1 MIDFCVEPEKHCHR
15 DPIGELDLKVD
26 QYYSSI
32 YSRLCKHI
40 NDTVVHITQEE
51 RDGWNNKAS
60 KEALKDIQDQLNEI
74 TGDGSGSIKQEILL
88 EVTKLIAS
96 AIADLNLG
104 DYAKKKYVDDAIK
117 SIKLD
122 GYVTKDY
129 ADSTYLKIVDYTKFD
144 ADSYYTKA
152 EINNMLKNS
161 DIAKDYSISEFTIK
175 DNKLILVQK
184 NGGKFEVALSGS
196 GSGNG
201 VDVNYVQDQL
211 KNYIRKG
218 TLSRLIINDI
228 YYSIE
233 DGGDI
238 KIPVGGGGSDIDPTK
253 YGYYK
258 SYFKETSNKVTS
270 VTKPA
275 DNRPPEEGSGWLEN
289 APNYRE
295 GYLVWMT
302 QVFINGNGQYGE
314 YINPICLTGNGTAGE
329 DGSGVNFI
337 YKTFINEEQVSSPGV
352 VTVKNGVPVVPEG
365 WTDHPKGV
373 TKDVPYEYCSVAI
386 NTKGQWS
393 PQWSQ
398 PFVWSHFGQNG
409 MDGDGVEYIY
419 YASLVAPTHNLPET
433 WTNDEGFQNNEYI
446 REGSEWTDDPQDLE
460 KKGPGYKQWV
470 CVRKKYADAGSENV
484 YWHAYSSPALWSYYS
499 KDGIASA
506 LIMDIVGE
514 NKYLYLTQDNKNK
527 RFESSSMA
535 YMYNDGDPIDFTL
548 SIGSFTDSAGND
560 YSSVKDQY
568 FTIEGNQV
576 NIDIPENTLSF
587 DNDIYYKI
595 VLVGTPTSTSV
606 SSQVRQAEIQLFG
619 LVRGADGKPGDNAV
633 SYDIKTSASAI
644 NLQDGTMY
652 PNLISVYVAKSDGS
666 QITNI
671 TPSNSS
677 DWQFSYS
684 INDGD
689 SWNTISTDQIQTEGE
704 SGMLFKATNGTI
716 ILSEYVPIVKS
727 GIDGLNGVTYQ
738 LQLSNIS
745 LSYAPAEGQD
755 YNLQMSCNVNLYKNE
770 SSVGD
775 RDADIK
781 MQLNSNDKT
790 KLQYSS
796 DHWVATVNATV
807 QSKSSVI
814 TIYAYNKNG
823 AYLTSVTVPV
833 SSSGK
838 KGDPGQSST
847 GQALK
852 GSPLRIVGD
861 FDNSKTYYDGKR
873 AVDDA
878 DGVMYQDVVRY
889 NNMYYACVN
898 YDTWESEKGSTQNP
912 EKSTAFEPFRISDN
926 TFYDL
931 LIANKANIREISSEE
946 VVIFEGNG
954 NSQGD
959 IVAGMTSGKGV
970 TSDSY
975 LNGKVKDKGDVRI
988 WAGKM
993 TSKGDLTSAPFTV
1006 TDAGVLKCKSDKGN
1020 SIELKDGTIWFVI
1033 DGQTYHLGITNGKP
1047 DWINANGP
1055 DSQMTVESISQNGST
1070 FSETQMPIYSK
1081 NGLWYSDI
1089 QCENLLDGDFY
1100 IYQGLSNIFTTDDNN
1115 YIIAGINNVKIFRQI
1130 TVDNGT
1136 ISYNGI
1142 CGFGKKVS
1150 ITKSASDGYIYSASN
1165 VEYVWYIPSSKN
1177 VSTSNTTFGYP
1188 TTNSVTEAYKTIT
1201 LTTDVGFDTT
1211 ESTSTVYYL
1220 EQSSYPSVGEDGYST
1235 CDIYYGTDNLINPS
1249 PNDINNVYSY
1259 EFNN

>member
-1 MIDFCVEPEKHCHR
+1 MIDFCVEPERHCHK
-15 DPIGELDLKVD
+15 DPVGQLDLKVD

-51 RDGWNNKAS
+51 RDEWNNKAS

-88 EVTKLIAS
+88 EVTKLIAD

-184 NGGKFEVALSGS
+184 NGGQFEVALSGS
-196 GSGNG
+196 GVGNY

-228 YYSIE
+228 PYSIE
-233 DGGDI
+233 NGGDI
-238 KIPVGGGGSDIDPTK
+238 KIPVGGGSSDIDPTK

-270 VTKPA
+270 VTKPT
-275 DNRPPEEGSGWLEN
+275 DNMPPEEGSGWLEN

-295 GYLVWMT
+295 GHLIWMT
-302 QVFINGNGQYGE
+302 QVFINGNGQYGK

-337 YKTFINEEQVSSPGV
+337 YKTAIEGENVSSPGNV
-352 VTVKNGVPVVPEG
+352 SVQDGVPVVPEG
-365 WTDHPKGV
+365 WTNHPTGV
-373 TKDVPYEYCSVAI
+373 TKAVPYEYCSVAI

-419 YASLVAPTHNLPET
+419 YASLIAPTHNLPET

-446 REGSEWTDDPQDLE
+446 KEGSGWTDDPQDLE
-460 KKGPGYKQWV
+460 KLGPGYKQWV
-470 CVRKKYADAGSENV
+470 CVRKKYADAGSDNV
-484 YWHAYSSPALWSYYS
+484 YWHAYSSPALWGYYS

-506 LIMDIVGE
+506 LIMDVVGE

-527 RFESSSMA
+527 RFESSSTA
-535 YMYNDGDPIDFTL
+535 YMYNDGAPIDFTL
-548 SIGSFTDSAGND
+548 TIDSFVDSAGND
-560 YSSVKDQY
+560 YSSNKDQY
-568 FTIEGNQV
+568 FTKNGNQIKI
-576 NIDIPENTLSF
+576 NIPENTLSF

-606 SSQVRQAEIQLFG
+606 SSQVRHAEIQLFG
-619 LVRGADGKPGDNAV
+619 LVRGADGKPGDDAV
-633 SYDIKTSASAI
+633 SYDIKTSAAAI
-644 NLQDGTMY
+644 NYQDGAMY

-666 QITNI
+666 KITNI

-684 INDGD
+684 TNDGD
-689 SWNTISTDQIQTEGE
+689 SWSTITSDQVQTEGE

-716 ILSEYVPIVKS
+716 TLSEYVPIVKS
-727 GIDGLNGVTYQ
+727 GINGLNGVTYQ

-745 LSYAPAEGQD
+745 LSYAPADQN
-755 YNLQMSCNVNLYKNE
+755 YSLQMSCDVNLYKNE
-770 SSVGD
+770 SSVSD
-775 RDADIK
+775 KDADIK

-790 KLQYSS
+790 ELQYSS
-796 DHWVATVNATV
+796 NHWVATVNTTV

-823 AYLTSVTVPV
+823 AYLTSMSVPV
-833 SSSGK
+833 SASGE
-838 KGDPGQSST
+838 KGDKGDKGDTGEGST
-847 GQALK
+847 GQTFK
-852 GSPLRIVGD
+852 GSPLRMSREVDGQITTDWKKGV
-861 FDNSKTYYDGKR
+861 KYYDGKR
-873 AVDDA
+873 DA
-878 DGVMYQDVVRY
+878 ENGIFYQDVVLY

-898 YDTWESEKGSTQNP
+898 TDLGEQDQWKKSPDTAPYFS
-912 EKSTAFEPFRISDN
+912 AFTISPN
-926 TFYDL
+926 IVADL
-931 LIANKANIREISSEE
+931 VIANKAFIKEISSNEL
-946 VVIFEGNG
+946 VIFDN
-954 NSQGD
+954 D
-959 IVAGMTSGKGV
+959 KIVAGMTSSKAV
-970 TSDSY
+970 DESSP
-975 LNGKVKDKGDVRI
+975 LNGKVTTEGKGDVRI
-988 WAGKM
+988 WAGEI
-993 TSKGDLTSAPFTV
+993 SNADLTTAPFTV
-1006 TDAGVLKCKSDKGN
+1006 KSNGNLTAHTATLYDATFYAENAQVKITNERTVTTGQVVENFENAGISISGN
-1020 SIELKDGTIWFVI
+1020 SEEYGGSKMFFGMQTSYPINIGGVTSTKASTPVAFVSNENNKVRITPGRIDVDGA
-1033 DGQTYHLGITNGKP
+1033 
-1047 DWINANGP
+1047 NANL
-1055 DSQMTVESISQNGST
+1055 TVNGST
-1070 FSETQMPIYSK
+1070 VLKGYTEIDKLGCIVRKDSLKS
-1081 NGLWYSDI
+1081 
-1089 QCENLLDGDFY
+1089 NLD
-1100 IYQGLSNIFTTDDNN
+1100 SMC
-1115 YIIAGINNVKIFRQI
+1115 
-1130 TVDNGT
+1130 
-1136 ISYNGI
+1136 S
-1142 CGFGKKVS
+1142 VS
-1150 ITKSASDGYIYSASN
+1150 INAGTHGSLGGDSI
-1165 VEYVWYIPSSKN
+1165 
-1177 VSTSNTTFGYP
+1177 
-1188 TTNSVTEAYKTIT
+1188 TIT
-1201 LTTDVGFDTT
+1201 LPDSELGRDIIIVNSKWNKLIVKVPDGYTLYKYGT
-1211 ESTSTVYYL
+1211 
-1220 EQSSYPSVGEDGYST
+1220 SVGEVQMSKYTMAHAIQIGSKAWILGMMT
-1235 CDIYYGTDNLINPS
+1235 
-1249 PNDINNVYSY
+1249 
-1259 EFNN
+1259 

>member
-1 MIDFCVEPEKHCHR
+1 MIDFCVEPERHCHK
-15 DPIGELDLKVD
+15 DPIGQLDLKVD

-51 RDGWNNKAS
+51 RDEWNNKAS

-88 EVTKLIAS
+88 EVTKLIAD

-184 NGGKFEVALSGS
+184 NGGQFEVALSGS
-196 GSGNG
+196 GVGNY

-228 YYSIE
+228 PYSIE
-233 DGGDI
+233 NGDDI
-238 KIPVGGGGSDIDPTK
+238 KIPVGGGSSDIDPTK

-270 VTKPA
+270 VTKPT
-275 DNRPPEEGSGWLEN
+275 DNMPPEEGSGWLEN

-295 GYLVWMT
+295 GHLVWMT

-337 YKTFINEEQVSSPGV
+337 YKTFINQEQVSSPGV
-352 VTVKNGVPVVPEG
+352 VTVKNGIPVVPEG

-419 YASLVAPTHNLPET
+419 YAALIAPTHNLPET
-433 WTNDEGFQNNEYI
+433 WTSDEGFQNNEYI
-446 REGSEWTDDPQDLE
+446 REGSEWTDDPRDLE
-460 KKGPGYKQWV
+460 NLGPGYKQWV
-470 CVRKKYADAGSENV
+470 CVRKKYADAGSKDV
-484 YWHAYSSPALWSYYS
+484 YWHAYSSPALWGYYS

-506 LIMDIVGE
+506 LIMDVVGE

-527 RFESSSMA
+527 RFESSSTA
-535 YMYNDGDPIDFTL
+535 YMYNDGAPIDFTL
-548 SIGSFTDSAGND
+548 TIDSFVDSAGND
-560 YSSVKDQY
+560 YSSNKDQY
-568 FTIEGNQV
+568 FTIDGNQIKI
-576 NIDIPENTLSF
+576 NIPENTLSF

-606 SSQVRQAEIQLFG
+606 SSQVRHAEIQLFG

-633 SYDIKTSASAI
+633 SYDIKTSAAAI
-644 NLQDGTMY
+644 NYQDGAMY

-666 QITNI
+666 KITNI

-684 INDGD
+684 TNDGD
-689 SWNTISTDQIQTEGE
+689 SWSTITSDQVQTEGE

-716 ILSEYVPIVKS
+716 TLSEYVPIVKS
-727 GIDGLNGVTYQ
+727 GINGLNGVTYQ

-745 LSYAPAEGQD
+745 LSYAPADQN
-755 YNLQMSCNVNLYKNE
+755 YSLQMSCDVNLYKNE
-770 SSVGD
+770 SSVSD
-775 RDADIK
+775 KDVDIK

-790 KLQYSS
+790 ELQYSS
-796 DHWVATVNATV
+796 NHWVATVNTTV

-823 AYLTSVTVPV
+823 AYLTSMSVPV
-833 SSSGK
+833 SASGE
-838 KGDPGQSST
+838 KGDKGDKGDTGEGST
-847 GQALK
+847 GQTFK
-852 GSPLRIVGD
+852 GSPLRMSREVDGQITTDWKKGV
-861 FDNSKTYYDGKR
+861 KYYDGKR
-873 AVDDA
+873 DA
-878 DGVMYQDVVRY
+878 ENGVFYQDVVLY

-898 YDTWESEKGSTQNP
+898 TDLGEQDQWKKSPDTAPYFS
-912 EKSTAFEPFRISDN
+912 AFTISPN
-926 TFYDL
+926 IVADL
-931 LIANKANIREISSEE
+931 VVANKAFIKELSSNELI
-946 VVIFEGNG
+946 IFDD
-954 NSQGD
+954 QK
-959 IVAGMTSGKGV
+959 IVAGMTSSKAV
-970 TSDSY
+970 DESSP
-975 LNGKVKDKGDVRI
+975 LNGKVTTEGKGDVRI
-988 WAGKM
+988 WAGEI
-993 TSKGDLTSAPFTV
+993 SNADLTTAPFTV
-1006 TDAGVLKCKSDKGN
+1006 TSTG
-1020 SIELKDGTIWFVI
+1020 ELKSTKANITGKISATSGNIGGFTLNDNDLVCNNAKFTI
-1033 DGQTYHLGITNGKP
+1033 DGSNST
-1047 DWINANGP
+1047 
-1055 DSQMTVESISQNGST
+1055 DSRKVVLDTKGYKQGSYNFPLFVESYGQAI
-1070 FSETQMPIYSK
+1070 PAV
-1081 NGLWYSDI
+1081 D
-1089 QCENLLDGDFY
+1089 DF
-1100 IYQGLSNIFTTDDNN
+1100 
-1115 YIIAGINNVKIFRQI
+1115 AGIYINVGDSNDTIFPA
-1130 TVDNGT
+1130 T
-1136 ISYNGI
+1136 YPGI
-1142 CGFGKKVS
+1142 LMKRGCFVGFRVP
-1150 ITKSASDGYIYSASN
+1150 TKSILKDTDLNNNNDYMSGMYLFCQNEGRNI
-1165 VEYVWYIPSSKN
+1165 
-1177 VSTSNTTFGYP
+1177 
-1188 TTNSVTEAYKTIT
+1188 TIT
-1201 LTTDVGFDTT
+1201 LPTKTTGAEQGDVFTIVKSGGGAVTIKAPT
-1211 ESTSTVYYL
+1211 
-1220 EQSSYPSVGEDGYST
+1220 GYVLNSRQ
-1235 CDIYYGTDNLINPS
+1235 YGTRDFVMA
-1249 PNDINNVYSY
+1249 NDYQHIHLVLDGNKWYIESSN
-1259 EFNN
+1259 

>member
-51 RDGWNNKAS
+51 RDEWNNKAS

-74 TGDGSGSIKQEILL
+74 TGDGSDSIKQEILL
-88 EVTKLIAS
+88 EVTKQIAE

-104 DYAKKKYVDDAIK
+104 EYAKKKYVDDAIK

-122 GYVTKDY
+122 EYITRDY

-184 NGGKFEVALSGS
+184 NGGQFEVALSGS
-196 GSGNG
+196 GTGG
-201 VDVNYVQDQL
+201 VDVDYIQQQL
-211 KNYIRKG
+211 SNYIKRG
-218 TLSRLIINDI
+218 TLSRLIINGKAL
-228 YYSIE
+228 SIE
-233 DGGDI
+233 SGSDI
-238 KIPVGGGGSDIDPTK
+238 VIPTGGGGSDVDPTK

-275 DNRPPEEGSGWLEN
+275 DNRPPEDGSGWLEN

-295 GYLVWMT
+295 GHLVWMT

-352 VTVKNGVPVVPEG
+352 VTVENGVPVVPEG

-419 YASLVAPTHNLPET
+419 YASLIAPTHNLPET
-433 WTNDEGFQNNEYI
+433 WTDDEGFQNNEYI

-460 KKGPGYKQWV
+460 KLGPGYKQWV
-470 CVRKKYADAGSENV
+470 CVRKKYADAGSKDV
-484 YWHAYSSPALWSYYS
+484 YWHAYSSPALWGYYS

-506 LIMDIVGE
+506 LIMDVVGE
-514 NKYLYLTQDNKNK
+514 NKYLYLTQENKNK
-527 RFESSSMA
+527 EFKSSSMA
-535 YMYNDGDPIDFTL
+535 YMYNDGDSINFTL

-560 YSSVKDQY
+560 YSSYKDQY
-568 FTIEGNQV
+568 FKIDGNQI
-576 NIDIPENTLSF
+576 NITISENSLSF
-587 DNDIYYKI
+587 NNDIYYKI
-595 VLVGTPTSTSV
+595 ILVGTPTSTSV

-644 NLQDGTMY
+644 NYQDGTMY

-689 SWNTISTDQIQTEGE
+689 SWTTISSDQIQTEGDT
-704 SGMLFKATNGTI
+704 GMLFKATNETI
-716 ILSEYVPIVKS
+716 TLSEYVPIVKS

-755 YNLQMSCNVNLYKNE
+755 YNLQMSCDVNLYKNE

-775 RDADIK
+775 NDANLY
-781 MQLNSNDKT
+781 MQLNSNNRT
-790 KLQYSS
+790 SLQYSS
-796 DHWVATVNATV
+796 DHWTATVNTTV
-807 QSKSSVI
+807 QSKSSVV

-823 AYLTSVTVPV
+823 AYLTSVTIPV

-838 KGDPGQSST
+838 KGDKGNPGDSST

-898 YDTWESEKGSTQNP
+898 YDTWESEKGTTQNP
-912 EKSTAFEPFRISDN
+912 ETSTAFEPFRISDN
-926 TFYDL
+926 AFYDL
-931 LIANKANIREISSEE
+931 LVANKANIREISSEE
-946 VVIFEGNG
+946 VVIFEGDG
-954 NSQGD
+954 NCQGD
-959 IVAGMTSGKGV
+959 IVAGMTSGKDI

-975 LNGKVKDKGDVRI
+975 LNGKVKDKGNVRI

-1006 TDAGVLKCKSDKGN
+1006 TDAGELKCKSDKGN
-1020 SIELKDGTIWFVI
+1020 SIELKDGTIWFVV

-1047 DWINANGP
+1047 DWIGGTQAINVYDFVDKGNNEVNTGLPKIIYCSNGVYYNN
-1055 DSQMTVESISQNGST
+1055 SQLTSPTNGSYYKQLGVSSVRYLDNDT
-1070 FSETQMPIYSK
+1070 CMVGSNSLIVYQKLEFS
-1081 NGLWYSDI
+1081 NGSMNVIGLCALGDKIVYNKSDNNVTIQPGKYWHDI
-1089 QCENLLDGDFY
+1089 QDNQDFNTYVLIDRGYNVITLNKKNITLNSDNNELYLAKLDTFGQATGTNYSFSHVDEDTDD
-1100 IYQGLSNIFTTDDNN
+1100 LSNSKVEITT
-1115 YIIAGINNVKIFRQI
+1115 Q
-1130 TVDNGT
+1130 
-1136 ISYNGI
+1136 
-1142 CGFGKKVS
+1142 
-1150 ITKSASDGYIYSASN
+1150 
-1165 VEYVWYIPSSKN
+1165 
-1177 VSTSNTTFGYP
+1177 YP
-1188 TTNSVTEAYKTIT
+1188 
-1201 LTTDVGFDTT
+1201 
-1211 ESTSTVYYL
+1211 
-1220 EQSSYPSVGEDGYST
+1220 
-1235 CDIYYGTDNLINPS
+1235 
-1249 PNDINNVYSY
+1249 
-1259 EFNN
+1259 

>member
-1 MIDFCVEPEKHCHR
+1 MIDFCVESEKHCHR

-51 RDGWNNKAS
+51 RDEWNNKAS

-88 EVTKLIAS
+88 EVTKQIAE
-96 AIADLNLG
+96 AIAGLNLG
-104 DYAKKKYVDDAIK
+104 EYAKKKYVDDAIK

-122 GYVTKDY
+122 GYITKDY
-129 ADSTYLKIVDYTKFD
+129 ADSTYLKIANYTKFD

-184 NGGKFEVALSGS
+184 NGGQFEVALSGS

-201 VDVNYVQDQL
+201 VDINYVQDQL

-238 KIPVGGGGSDIDPTK
+238 KIPVGGGGSDVDPTK

-295 GYLVWMT
+295 GHLVWMT

-352 VTVKNGVPVVPEG
+352 VTVENGIPVVPDG

-373 TKDVPYEYCSVAI
+373 TKKVPYEYCSVAI

-419 YASLVAPTHNLPET
+419 YASLIAPTHNLPET

-460 KKGPGYKQWV
+460 NLGPGYKQWV
-470 CVRKKYADAGSENV
+470 CVRKKYADSGSENV
-484 YWHAYSSPALWSYYS
+484 YWHAYSSPALWGYYS

-506 LIMDIVGE
+506 LIMDVVGE

-560 YSSVKDQY
+560 YSSNKDQY
-568 FTIEGNQV
+568 FTINGNQV
-576 NIDIPENTLSF
+576 NINIPEDSLSF
-587 DNDIYYKI
+587 NNDIYYKI
-595 VLVGTPTSTSV
+595 ILVGTPTSTSV

-689 SWNTISTDQIQTEGE
+689 SWNTISADQIQTEGDT
-704 SGMLFKATNGTI
+704 GMLFKATNGTI
-716 ILSEYVPIVKS
+716 TLSEYVPIVKS
-727 GIDGLNGVTYQ
+727 GINGLNGVTYS

-745 LSYAPAEGQD
+745 LSYTPVDQG
-755 YNLQMSCNVNLYKNE
+755 YGLQMSCNVNLYKNE
-770 SSVGD
+770 SSL
-775 RDADIK
+775 RDTDANLY
-781 MQLNSNDKT
+781 MQLNSNDRT
-790 KLQYSS
+790 DLQYSS
-796 DHWVATVNATV
+796 DHWVATVNETV
-807 QSKSSVI
+807 QSKSSIV
-814 TIYAYNKNG
+814 TIYAQNKNG
-823 AYLTSVTVPV
+823 AYLTSMAIPV
-833 SSSGK
+833 SASGE
-838 KGDPGQSST
+838 KGDKGDKGDTGEGSIGQT
-847 GQALK
+847 FK
-852 GSPLRIVGD
+852 GSPLRIAGAWQ
-861 FDNSKTYYDGKR
+861 SGKTYYDGKR
-873 AVDDA
+873 DA
-878 DGVMYQDVVRY
+878 ENGIFYQDVVLY
-889 NNMYYACVN
+889 ENMYYVCVN
-898 YDTWESEKGSTQNP
+898 TDTGEKDKWVKTPDVATYWQKFAVT
-912 EKSTAFEPFRISDN
+912 EDFVADKI
-926 TFYDL
+926 
-931 LIANKANIREISSEE
+931 IANQAYIKELSSKE
-946 VVIFEGNG
+946 VVIMDDD
-954 NSQGD
+954 S
-959 IVAGMTSGKGV
+959 IVAGMTSSKALEHSSLNGV
-970 TSDSY
+970 T
-975 LNGKVKDKGDVRI
+975 KGDVRI
-988 WAGKM
+988 WAG
-993 TSKGDLTSAPFTV
+993 GIPNADLTTAPFTV
-1006 TDAGVLKCKSDKGN
+1006 TSTGNLTAHTATLYDATFYAENAQVKITNERIVTTGQLVENFENAGISISGNSEEYGDSKMFFGMQTSYPINIGGVTSTKTSTPVAFVSNENNKVRITPGRIDIDGTNANLTVNGTTVLKGYTEIDKLGCIVRRDSLKSNLD
-1020 SIELKDGTIWFVI
+1020 SMCSVS
-1033 DGQTYHLGITNGKP
+1033 
-1047 DWINANGP
+1047 INAG
-1055 DSQMTVESISQNGST
+1055 
-1070 FSETQMPIYSK
+1070 
-1081 NGLWYSDI
+1081 
-1089 QCENLLDGDFY
+1089 
-1100 IYQGLSNIFTTDDNN
+1100 
-1115 YIIAGINNVKIFRQI
+1115 
-1130 TVDNGT
+1130 
-1136 ISYNGI
+1136 
-1142 CGFGKKVS
+1142 
-1150 ITKSASDGYIYSASN
+1150 
-1165 VEYVWYIPSSKN
+1165 
-1177 VSTSNTTFGYP
+1177 TFGSADGSSY
-1188 TTNSVTEAYKTIT
+1188 TIT
-1201 LTTDVGFDTT
+1201 LPDSVKGRDIIIVNPKWDKLIIQAPEGYTLYKYGSSVSQVQMAKYTMAHAIQIGDKAWIVGMMA
-1211 ESTSTVYYL
+1211 
-1220 EQSSYPSVGEDGYST
+1220 
-1235 CDIYYGTDNLINPS
+1235 
-1249 PNDINNVYSY
+1249 
-1259 EFNN
+1259 

>member
-1 MIDFCVEPEKHCHR
+1 MIDFCVESEKHCHR

-51 RDGWNNKAS
+51 RDEWNNKAS

-88 EVTKLIAS
+88 EVTKQIAE
-96 AIADLNLG
+96 AIAGLNLG
-104 DYAKKKYVDDAIK
+104 EYAKKKYVDDAIK

-129 ADSTYLKIVDYTKFD
+129 ADSTYLKIANYTEFD

-184 NGGKFEVALSGS
+184 NGGQFEVALSGS
-196 GSGNG
+196 GSGSG
-201 VDVNYVQDQL
+201 VDINYVQDQL
-211 KNYIRKG
+211 KNYIKRG
-218 TLSRLIINDI
+218 TLSRLVINDKF
-228 YYSIE
+228 YSIE
-233 DGGDI
+233 SGQDI
-238 KIPVGGGGSDIDPTK
+238 KIPVGGGGSDVDPTK

-275 DNRPPEEGSGWLEN
+275 DNRPPEDGSGWLEN

-337 YKTFINEEQVSSPGV
+337 YKTFINEEQVSSPGAV
-352 VTVKNGVPVVPEG
+352 IVENGVPVVPEG

-373 TKDVPYEYCSVAI
+373 TKKVPYEYCSVAI

-419 YASLVAPTHNLPET
+419 YASLIAPTHNLPET

-446 REGSEWTDDPQDLE
+446 KEGSGWTDDPQDLE
-460 KKGPGYKQWV
+460 KLGPGYKQWV
-470 CVRKKYADAGSENV
+470 CVRKKYADAGSKDV
-484 YWHAYSSPALWSYYS
+484 YWHAYSSPALWGYYS

-506 LIMDIVGE
+506 LIMDVVGE
-514 NKYLYLTQDNKNK
+514 NKYLYLTQENKNK

-535 YMYNDGDPIDFTL
+535 YMYNDGDPIDFKL

-560 YSSVKDQY
+560 YSSNKDQY
-568 FTIEGNQV
+568 FTINGNQV
-576 NIDIPENTLSF
+576 NINIPEGSLSF
-587 DNDIYYKI
+587 ENDVYYKI
-595 VLVGTPTSTSV
+595 ILVGTPTSTAV

-689 SWNTISTDQIQTEGE
+689 SWNTISVDQIQTEGDT
-704 SGMLFKATNGTI
+704 GMLFKATNGTI
-716 ILSEYVPIVKS
+716 TLSEYVPIVKS

-755 YNLQMSCNVNLYKNE
+755 YNLQMSCNVNLYRNE

-775 RDADIK
+775 NDANVK

-790 KLQYSS
+790 DLQYSS
-796 DHWVATVNATV
+796 GHWVASVNTTV
-807 QSKSSVI
+807 QSKSSVV

-823 AYLTSVTVPV
+823 AYLTSVTIPV
-833 SSSGK
+833 SASGK
-838 KGDPGQSST
+838 KGDPGDPST

-852 GSPLRIVGD
+852 GSPLRIRGD
-861 FDNSKTYYDGKR
+861 FDNSQTYYDGKR
-873 AVDDA
+873 AVSDA
-878 DGVMYQDVVRY
+878 DGVMYQDIVRY

-898 YDTWESEKGSTQNP
+898 YDTWESEKGTTQNP
-912 EKSTAFEPFRISDN
+912 ETSTAFEPFRISDN
-926 TFYDL
+926 AFYDL
-931 LIANKANIREISSEE
+931 LVANKANIKQISSEE
-946 VVIFEGNG
+946 VVIFEGDG

-959 IVAGMTSGKGV
+959 IVAGMTSGKAVNSNSDLDGYV
-970 TSDSY
+970 TTE
-975 LNGKVKDKGDVRI
+975 GKGDVRI

-1006 TDAGVLKCKSDKGN
+1006 TSAGNVTAHTATLYDATFYAENAQVKITNERTVTTGQLVENFENAGISISGN
-1020 SIELKDGTIWFVI
+1020 SEEYGDSNMFFGMQTSYPINIGGVTSTKTSTPVAFVSNENNKVRITPGRIDVDGA
-1033 DGQTYHLGITNGKP
+1033 
-1047 DWINANGP
+1047 NANL
-1055 DSQMTVESISQNGST
+1055 TVNGST
-1070 FSETQMPIYSK
+1070 VLKGYTEIDKLGCIVRRDSLKS
-1081 NGLWYSDI
+1081 
-1089 QCENLLDGDFY
+1089 NLD
-1100 IYQGLSNIFTTDDNN
+1100 SMC
-1115 YIIAGINNVKIFRQI
+1115 
-1130 TVDNGT
+1130 
-1136 ISYNGI
+1136 S
-1142 CGFGKKVS
+1142 VS
-1150 ITKSASDGYIYSASN
+1150 INAG
-1165 VEYVWYIPSSKN
+1165 
-1177 VSTSNTTFGYP
+1177 TFGSADGSSY
-1188 TTNSVTEAYKTIT
+1188 TIT
-1201 LTTDVGFDTT
+1201 LPDSVKGRDIIIVNPKWDKLIIQVPEGYTLYKYGSSVSQVQMSKYTMAHAIQIGDKAWIVGMMT
-1211 ESTSTVYYL
+1211 
-1220 EQSSYPSVGEDGYST
+1220 
-1235 CDIYYGTDNLINPS
+1235 
-1249 PNDINNVYSY
+1249 
-1259 EFNN
+1259 

>member
-196 GSGNG
+196 GVGNY
-201 VDVNYVQDQL
+201 VDVSYVQDQL

-238 KIPVGGGGSDIDPTK
+238 KIPVGGGGSDVDPTK

-275 DNRPPEEGSGWLEN
+275 DKRPPEEGSGWLEN

-314 YINPICLTGNGTAGE
+314 YINPICLTGSGTAGE

-337 YKTFINEEQVSSPGV
+337 YKTAIEGENVYSPGNV
-352 VTVKNGVPVVPEG
+352 SIQDGVPVVPSG
-365 WTDHPKGV
+365 WTNHPKGV
-373 TKDVPYEYCSVAI
+373 TKDAPYEYCSIAI

-419 YASLVAPTHNLPET
+419 YAALIAPTHNLPET

-506 LIMDIVGE
+506 LIMDVVGE

-527 RFESSSMA
+527 RFQSSSTA

-548 SIGSFTDSAGND
+548 TIDSFVDSAGND
-560 YSSVKDQY
+560 YSSDKDQY
-568 FTIEGNQV
+568 FTIQGNQV
-576 NIDIPENTLSF
+576 NINIPENTLSF

-595 VLVGTPTSTSV
+595 ILVGTPTSTSV

-619 LVRGADGKPGDNAV
+619 LVRGAPGIPGDNAI
-633 SYDIKTSASAI
+633 SYDIKTSAAAI
-644 NLQDGTMY
+644 NLQDGAMY

-689 SWNTISTDQIQTEGE
+689 SWNTITTDQIQTEGE

-716 ILSEYVPIVKS
+716 TLSEYVPIVKS

-745 LSYAPAEGQD
+745 LSYAPADQN
-755 YNLQMSCNVNLYKNE
+755 YNLQMSCDVNLYKNG
-770 SSVGD
+770 SSVGGN
-775 RDADIK
+775 DADIRL
-781 MQLNSNDKT
+781 QLNSNDKT
-790 KLQYSS
+790 DLQYSS
-796 DHWVATVNATV
+796 DHWVATVNTTV
-807 QSKSSVI
+807 QSKSSVV

-823 AYLTSVTVPV
+823 AYLTSMAIPV
-833 SSSGK
+833 SASGK
-838 KGDPGQSST
+838 KGDPGDSST
-847 GQALK
+847 GQTFK
-852 GSPLRIVGD
+852 GSPLRMSRKVDGQITTDWKQGV
-861 FDNSKTYYDGKR
+861 KYYDGKR
-873 AVDDA
+873 DVE
-878 DGVMYQDVVRY
+878 DGVFYQDVVLY

-898 YDTWESEKGSTQNP
+898 TDLGEQDQWKKSPDTAPYFS
-912 EKSTAFEPFRISDN
+912 AFTISPN
-926 TFYDL
+926 VVADL
-931 LIANKANIREISSEE
+931 VITNKAFIKEISSNEL
-946 VVIFEGNG
+946 VIFD
-954 NSQGD
+954 GD
-959 IVAGMTSGKGV
+959 KIVAGMTSSKAV
-970 TSDSY
+970 DESSP
-975 LNGKVKDKGDVRI
+975 LSGKVTTEGKGDVRI
-988 WAGKM
+988 WAGEI
-993 TSKGDLTSAPFTV
+993 SNANLTTAPFTV
-1006 TDAGVLKCKSDKGN
+1006 TSNGNLTAHTATLYDATFYATNADVKITNELFTEVGQGAFNYERAGIYISGN
-1020 SIELKDGTIWFVI
+1020 SEAYGDSKMFFGMQSQYPIQVGGSVNKSTTPLMYISNSSNNITIHP
-1033 DGQTYHLGITNGKP
+1033 DKLLMNGQ
-1047 DWINANGP
+1047 
-1055 DSQMTVESISQNGST
+1055 GST
-1070 FSETQMPIYSK
+1070 FETFGSSLLY
-1081 NGLWYSDI
+1081 GLT
-1089 QCENLLDGDFY
+1089 
-1100 IYQGLSNIFTTDDNN
+1100 NI
-1115 YIIAGINNVKIFRQI
+1115 
-1130 TVDNGT
+1130 
-1136 ISYNGI
+1136 
-1142 CGFGKKVS
+1142 KKLGRFVRN
-1150 ITKSASDGYIYSASN
+1150 D
-1165 VEYVWYIPSSKN
+1165 SSKADLDDQCSISIN
-1177 VSTSNTTFGYP
+1177 AGTYGSLEGDSH
-1188 TTNSVTEAYKTIT
+1188 TIV
-1201 LTTDVGFDTT
+1201 L
-1211 ESTSTVYYL
+1211 
-1220 EQSSYPSVGEDGYST
+1220 
-1235 CDIYYGTDNLINPS
+1235 
-1249 PNDINNVYSY
+1249 PNDIVGRDIIIVNPKWNKLIVKAPDGYTLYKYGASVS
-1259 EFNN
+1259 EVQMSKHTMAHAIQISDNAWIVGTMM

>member
-51 RDGWNNKAS
+51 RDEWNNKAS

-74 TGDGSGSIKQEILL
+74 TGDGSDSIKQEILL
-88 EVTKLIAS
+88 EVTKQIAE

-104 DYAKKKYVDDAIK
+104 EYAKKKYVDDAIK

-122 GYVTKDY
+122 EYVTRDY

-161 DIAKDYSISEFTIK
+161 DIVKDYSISEFTIK

-196 GSGNG
+196 GTSG
-201 VDVNYVQDQL
+201 VDINYVQDQL
-211 KNYIRKG
+211 KNYIRKN
-218 TLSRLIINDI
+218 TLSRLVINGI
-228 YYSIE
+228 PFSIE
-233 DGGDI
+233 SGDDI
-238 KIPVGGGGSDIDPTK
+238 KIPVGGGGSDVDPTK

-289 APNYRE
+289 APNYKE
-295 GYLVWMT
+295 GHLVWMT

-352 VTVKNGVPVVPEG
+352 VTVENGVPVVPEG

-419 YASLVAPTHNLPET
+419 YASLIAPTHNLPET
-433 WTNDEGFQNNEYI
+433 WTDDEDFQNNEYI
-446 REGSEWTDDPQDLE
+446 REGSGWTDDPQDLE
-460 KKGPGYKQWV
+460 KLGPGYKQWV
-470 CVRKKYADAGSENV
+470 CVRKKYADAGSKDV
-484 YWHAYSSPALWSYYS
+484 YWHSYSSPALWGYYS

-506 LIMDIVGE
+506 LIMDVVGE
-514 NKYLYLTQDNKNK
+514 NKYLYLTQENKNK
-527 RFESSSMA
+527 GLFQSSSMA

-548 SIGSFTDSAGND
+548 SIDSFTDSAGND
-560 YSSVKDQY
+560 YSSDKDQY
-568 FTIEGNQV
+568 FRINGNQI
-576 NIDIPENTLSF
+576 NINIPENSLSF
-587 DNDIYYKI
+587 NNDIYYKI
-595 VLVGTPTSTSV
+595 ILVGTPTSTSV
-606 SSQVRQAEIQLFG
+606 SSQTRQAEIQLFG

-666 QITNI
+666 QIMNI

-689 SWNTISTDQIQTEGE
+689 TWNTISTDQVRTEGE
-704 SGMLFKATNGTI
+704 SGMLFKAANGTI
-716 ILSEYVPIVKS
+716 TLSEYVPIVKS

-755 YNLQMSCNVNLYKNE
+755 YNLQMSCNVNLYRNE

-775 RDADIK
+775 KDANVKI
-781 MQLNSNDKT
+781 QLNSNDKT
-790 KLQYSS
+790 DLQYSS
-796 DHWVATVNATV
+796 DHWVASVNTTV

-823 AYLTSVTVPV
+823 AYLTSVTIPV
-833 SSSGK
+833 SASGK
-838 KGDPGQSST
+838 KGDPGDPST

-852 GSPLRIVGD
+852 GSPLRIRGD
-861 FDNSKTYYDGKR
+861 FDNSQTYYDGKR
-873 AVDDA
+873 AVSDA
-878 DGVMYQDVVRY
+878 DGVMYQDIVRY

-898 YDTWESEKGSTQNP
+898 YDTWESEKGTTQNP
-912 EKSTAFEPFRISDN
+912 ETSTAFEPFRISDN
-926 TFYDL
+926 AFYDL
-931 LIANKANIREISSEE
+931 LIANKANIRQISSEE
-946 VVIFEGNG
+946 VVIFEGDG

-959 IVAGMTSGKGV
+959 IVAGMTSGKAV
-970 TSDSY
+970 NSNSD
-975 LNGKVKDKGDVRI
+975 LDGKVTTEGKGDVRI

-1006 TDAGVLKCKSDKGN
+1006 TSAGNVTAHTATLYDATFYAENAQVKITNERTVTTGQLVENFENAGISISGNSEEYGDSKMFFGMQTSYPINIGGVTSTKASTPVAFVSNENNKVRITPGRIDVDGANANLTVNGTTVLKGYTEIDKLGCIVRRDSLKSNLD
-1020 SIELKDGTIWFVI
+1020 SMCSVS
-1033 DGQTYHLGITNGKP
+1033 
-1047 DWINANGP
+1047 INAG
-1055 DSQMTVESISQNGST
+1055 
-1070 FSETQMPIYSK
+1070 
-1081 NGLWYSDI
+1081 
-1089 QCENLLDGDFY
+1089 
-1100 IYQGLSNIFTTDDNN
+1100 
-1115 YIIAGINNVKIFRQI
+1115 
-1130 TVDNGT
+1130 
-1136 ISYNGI
+1136 
-1142 CGFGKKVS
+1142 
-1150 ITKSASDGYIYSASN
+1150 
-1165 VEYVWYIPSSKN
+1165 
-1177 VSTSNTTFGYP
+1177 TFGSADGSSY
-1188 TTNSVTEAYKTIT
+1188 TIT
-1201 LTTDVGFDTT
+1201 LPDSVKGRDIIIVNPKWDKLIIQAPEGYTLYKYGSSVSQVQMSKYTMAHAIQIGDKAWIVGMMT
-1211 ESTSTVYYL
+1211 
-1220 EQSSYPSVGEDGYST
+1220 
-1235 CDIYYGTDNLINPS
+1235 
-1249 PNDINNVYSY
+1249 
-1259 EFNN
+1259 

>member
-1 MIDFCVEPEKHCHR
+1 MIDFCVEPERHCHK
-15 DPIGELDLKVD
+15 DPIGQLDLKVD

-51 RDGWNNKAS
+51 RDEWNNKAS

-74 TGDGSGSIKQEILL
+74 TGDGSGSIKQEILF
-88 EVTKLIAS
+88 EVTKLIAD

-184 NGGKFEVALSGS
+184 NGGQFEVALSGS
-196 GSGNG
+196 GVGNY

-228 YYSIE
+228 PYSIE
-233 DGGDI
+233 NGDDI
-238 KIPVGGGGSDIDPTK
+238 KIPVGGGSSDVDPTK

-270 VTKPA
+270 VTKPT
-275 DNRPPEEGSGWLEN
+275 DNMPPEEGSGWLEN

-295 GYLVWMT
+295 GHLVWMT

-337 YKTFINEEQVSSPGV
+337 YKTFINQEQVSSPGV
-352 VTVKNGVPVVPEG
+352 VTVKNGIPVVPEG

-419 YASLVAPTHNLPET
+419 YASLIAPTHNLPET

-446 REGSEWTDDPQDLE
+446 REGSGWTDDPQDLE
-460 KKGPGYKQWV
+460 KLGPGYKQWV
-470 CVRKKYADAGSENV
+470 CVRKKYADAGSDNV

-506 LIMDIVGE
+506 LIMDVVGE

-527 RFESSSMA
+527 RFESSSTA
-535 YMYNDGDPIDFTL
+535 YMYNDGAPINFTL
-548 SIGSFTDSAGND
+548 TIDSFVDSAGND
-560 YSSVKDQY
+560 YSSNKDQY
-568 FTIEGNQV
+568 FTIDGNQIKI
-576 NIDIPENTLSF
+576 NIPENTLSF

-606 SSQVRQAEIQLFG
+606 SSQVRHAEIQLFG
-619 LVRGADGKPGDNAV
+619 LVRGADGKQGDNAV
-633 SYDIKTSASAI
+633 SYDIKTSAAAI
-644 NLQDGTMY
+644 NYQDGAMY

-666 QITNI
+666 KITNI

-684 INDGD
+684 TNDGD
-689 SWNTISTDQIQTEGE
+689 SWSTITSDQVQTEGE

-716 ILSEYVPIVKS
+716 TLSEYVPIVKS
-727 GIDGLNGVTYQ
+727 GINGLNGVTYQ

-745 LSYAPAEGQD
+745 LSYAPADQN
-755 YNLQMSCNVNLYKNE
+755 YSLQMSCDVNLYKNE
-770 SSVGD
+770 SSVSD
-775 RDADIK
+775 KDADIK

-790 KLQYSS
+790 ELQYSS
-796 DHWVATVNATV
+796 NHWVATVNTTV

-823 AYLTSVTVPV
+823 AYLTSMSVPV
-833 SSSGK
+833 SASGE
-838 KGDPGQSST
+838 KGDKGDKGDTGEGST
-847 GQALK
+847 GQTFK
-852 GSPLRIVGD
+852 GSPLRMSREVDGQITTDWKKGV
-861 FDNSKTYYDGKR
+861 KYYDGKR
-873 AVDDA
+873 DA
-878 DGVMYQDVVRY
+878 ENGIFYQDVVLY

-898 YDTWESEKGSTQNP
+898 TDLGEQDQWKKSPDTAPYFS
-912 EKSTAFEPFRISDN
+912 AFTISPN
-926 TFYDL
+926 IVADL
-931 LIANKANIREISSEE
+931 VIANKAFIKEISSNEL
-946 VVIFEGNG
+946 VIFDN
-954 NSQGD
+954 D
-959 IVAGMTSGKGV
+959 KIVAGMTSSKAV
-970 TSDSY
+970 DESSP
-975 LNGKVKDKGDVRI
+975 LNGKVTTEGKGDVRI
-988 WAGKM
+988 WAGEI
-993 TSKGDLTSAPFTV
+993 SNADLTTAPFTV
-1006 TDAGVLKCKSDKGN
+1006 KSNGNLTAHTATLYDATFYAENAQVKITNERTVTTGQVVENFENAGISISGN
-1020 SIELKDGTIWFVI
+1020 SEEYGGSKMFFGMQTSYPINIGGVTSTKASTPVAFVSNENNKVRITPGRIDVDGA
-1033 DGQTYHLGITNGKP
+1033 
-1047 DWINANGP
+1047 NANL
-1055 DSQMTVESISQNGST
+1055 TVNGST
-1070 FSETQMPIYSK
+1070 VLKGYTEIDKLGCIVRKDSLKS
-1081 NGLWYSDI
+1081 
-1089 QCENLLDGDFY
+1089 NLD
-1100 IYQGLSNIFTTDDNN
+1100 SMC
-1115 YIIAGINNVKIFRQI
+1115 
-1130 TVDNGT
+1130 
-1136 ISYNGI
+1136 S
-1142 CGFGKKVS
+1142 VS
-1150 ITKSASDGYIYSASN
+1150 INAGTHGSLGGDSI
-1165 VEYVWYIPSSKN
+1165 
-1177 VSTSNTTFGYP
+1177 
-1188 TTNSVTEAYKTIT
+1188 TIT
-1201 LTTDVGFDTT
+1201 LPDSELGRDIIIVNSKWNKLIVKVPDGYTLYKYGT
-1211 ESTSTVYYL
+1211 
-1220 EQSSYPSVGEDGYST
+1220 SVGEVQMSKYTMAHAIQIGSKAWILGMMT
-1235 CDIYYGTDNLINPS
+1235 
-1249 PNDINNVYSY
+1249 
-1259 EFNN
+1259 

>member
-51 RDGWNNKAS
+51 RDEWNNKAS

-74 TGDGSGSIKQEILL
+74 TGDGSDSIKQEILL
-88 EVTKLIAS
+88 EVTKQIAE

-104 DYAKKKYVDDAIK
+104 EYAKKKYVDDAIK

-122 GYVTKDY
+122 EYVTRDY

-184 NGGKFEVALSGS
+184 NGGQFEVALSGS
-196 GSGNG
+196 GTGG
-201 VDVNYVQDQL
+201 VDVDYIQQQL
-211 KNYIRKG
+211 SNYIKRG
-218 TLSRLIINDI
+218 TLSRLIINDKAF
-228 YYSIE
+228 SIE
-233 DGGDI
+233 SGSDI
-238 KIPVGGGGSDIDPTK
+238 VIPVGGGGSDVDPTK

-275 DNRPPEEGSGWLEN
+275 DNRPPEDGSGWLEN

-295 GYLVWMT
+295 GHLVWMT

-352 VTVKNGVPVVPEG
+352 VIVENGIPVVPEG

-373 TKDVPYEYCSVAI
+373 TKERPYEYCSVAI

-419 YASLVAPTHNLPET
+419 YASLIAPTHNLPET
-433 WTNDEGFQNNEYI
+433 WTDDEGFQNNEYI

-460 KKGPGYKQWV
+460 ERGPGYKQWV
-470 CVRKKYADAGSENV
+470 CVRKKYADAGSKDV
-484 YWHAYSSPALWSYYS
+484 YWHAYSSPALWGYYS

-506 LIMDIVGE
+506 LIMDVVGE
-514 NKYLYLTQDNKNK
+514 NKYLYLTQENKNK
-527 RFESSSMA
+527 KFQSSSMA
-535 YMYNDGDPIDFTL
+535 YMYNDGDPINFTL

-560 YSSVKDQY
+560 YSSYKDQY
-568 FTIEGNQV
+568 FRIDGNQI
-576 NIDIPENTLSF
+576 NITIPENSLSF
-587 DNDIYYKI
+587 NNDIYYKI
-595 VLVGTPTSTSV
+595 ILVGTPTSTSV

-644 NLQDGTMY
+644 NYQDGTMY

-689 SWNTISTDQIQTEGE
+689 SWNTISSDQIQTEGDT
-704 SGMLFKATNGTI
+704 GMLFKATNGTI
-716 ILSEYVPIVKS
+716 TLSEYVPIVKS
-727 GIDGLNGVTYQ
+727 GINGLNGVTYS

-745 LSYAPAEGQD
+745 LSYAPVDQG
-755 YNLQMSCNVNLYKNE
+755 YSLQMSCNVNLYKNE
-770 SSVGD
+770 SSL
-775 RDADIK
+775 RDTDANLYI
-781 MQLNSNDKT
+781 QLNSNDRT
-790 KLQYSS
+790 SLQYSS
-796 DHWVATVNATV
+796 DHWVATVDTTV
-807 QSKSSVI
+807 QSKSSVV
-814 TIYAYNKNG
+814 TIYAQNKNG
-823 AYLTSVTVPV
+823 AYLTSMAIPV
-833 SSSGK
+833 SASGE
-838 KGDPGQSST
+838 KGDKGDKGDAGEGSVGQT
-847 GQALK
+847 FK
-852 GSPLRIVGD
+852 GSPLRIAGAWQ
-861 FDNSKTYYDGKR
+861 SGKTYYDGKR
-873 AVDDA
+873 DA
-878 DGVMYQDVVRY
+878 ENGIFYQDVVLY
-889 NNMYYACVN
+889 ENMYYVCVN
-898 YDTWESEKGSTQNP
+898 TDTGNDDHWVKTPDVATYWQKFAVTENFVADK
-912 EKSTAFEPFRISDN
+912 I
-926 TFYDL
+926 
-931 LIANKANIREISSEE
+931 IANQAYIKELSSEE
-946 VVIFEGNG
+946 VVISDGKN
-954 NSQGD
+954 
-959 IVAGMTSGKGV
+959 IVAGMTSSKNIAHSSLPV
-970 TSDSY
+970 NTT
-975 LNGKVKDKGDVRI
+975 KGDVRI
-988 WAGKM
+988 WAGQFAG
-993 TSKGDLTSAPFTV
+993 GDLTTAPFTV
-1006 TDAGVLKCKSDKGN
+1006 TNTGNVTAHTATLYDATFYAENAQVKITNERTVTTGQLVENFENAGISISGN
-1020 SIELKDGTIWFVI
+1020 SEEYGDSKMFFGMQTSYPINIGGVTSLKASTPVAFVSNENNKVRITPGRIDVDGANANLTVNGTTALKGYTEI
-1033 DGQTYHLGITNGKP
+1033 DKLGCIVRKDSLKSNL
-1047 DWINANGP
+1047 DSMCSVSINAG
-1055 DSQMTVESISQNGST
+1055 
-1070 FSETQMPIYSK
+1070 
-1081 NGLWYSDI
+1081 
-1089 QCENLLDGDFY
+1089 
-1100 IYQGLSNIFTTDDNN
+1100 
-1115 YIIAGINNVKIFRQI
+1115 
-1130 TVDNGT
+1130 
-1136 ISYNGI
+1136 
-1142 CGFGKKVS
+1142 
-1150 ITKSASDGYIYSASN
+1150 
-1165 VEYVWYIPSSKN
+1165 
-1177 VSTSNTTFGYP
+1177 TFGSADGSSY
-1188 TTNSVTEAYKTIT
+1188 TIT
-1201 LTTDVGFDTT
+1201 LPD
-1211 ESTSTVYYL
+1211 
-1220 EQSSYPSVGEDGYST
+1220 SVKGRDIIIVNPKWDKLIIQAPEGYTLYKYGYSVNQVQMS
-1235 CDIYYGTDNLINPS
+1235 IYTMAHAIQIGDKAWIVGMMT
-1249 PNDINNVYSY
+1249 
-1259 EFNN
+1259 

>member
-51 RDGWNNKAS
+51 RDEWNNKAS

-74 TGDGSGSIKQEILL
+74 TGDGSDSIKQEILL
-88 EVTKLIAS
+88 EVTKQIAE

-104 DYAKKKYVDDAIK
+104 EYAKKKYVDDAIK

-122 GYVTKDY
+122 EYITRDY

-184 NGGKFEVALSGS
+184 NGGQFEVALSGS
-196 GSGNG
+196 GTGG
-201 VDVNYVQDQL
+201 VDVDYIQQQL
-211 KNYIRKG
+211 SNYIKRG
-218 TLSRLIINDI
+218 TLSRLIINGKAL
-228 YYSIE
+228 SIE
-233 DGGDI
+233 SGSDI
-238 KIPVGGGGSDIDPTK
+238 VIPTGGGGSDVDPTK

-275 DNRPPEEGSGWLEN
+275 DNRPPEDGSGWLEN

-295 GYLVWMT
+295 GHLVWMT

-352 VTVKNGVPVVPEG
+352 VTVENGVPVVPEG

-373 TKDVPYEYCSVAI
+373 TKDYPYEYCSVAI

-419 YASLVAPTHNLPET
+419 YASLIAPTHNLPET
-433 WTNDEGFQNNEYI
+433 WTDDEGFQNNEYI

-460 KKGPGYKQWV
+460 KLGPGYKQWV
-470 CVRKKYADAGSENV
+470 CVRKKYADAGSKDV
-484 YWHAYSSPALWSYYS
+484 YWHAYSSPALWGYYS

-506 LIMDIVGE
+506 LIMDVVGE
-514 NKYLYLTQDNKNK
+514 NKYLYLTQENKNK
-527 RFESSSMA
+527 EFQSSSMA
-535 YMYNDGDPIDFTL
+535 YMYNDGDSINFTL

-560 YSSVKDQY
+560 YSSYKDQY
-568 FTIEGNQV
+568 FRIDGNQI
-576 NIDIPENTLSF
+576 NITIPENSLSF
-587 DNDIYYKI
+587 NNDIYYKI
-595 VLVGTPTSTSV
+595 ILVGTPTSTSV

-689 SWNTISTDQIQTEGE
+689 SWNTISSDQIQTEGDT
-704 SGMLFKATNGTI
+704 GMLFKATNGTI
-716 ILSEYVPIVKS
+716 TLSEYVPIVKS

-755 YNLQMSCNVNLYKNE
+755 YNLQMSCDVNLYKNE

-775 RDADIK
+775 KDANVKI
-781 MQLNSNDKT
+781 QLNSNDKT
-790 KLQYSS
+790 DLQYSS
-796 DHWVATVNATV
+796 DHWAAAINTTV

-823 AYLTSVTVPV
+823 AYLTSVTIPV
-833 SSSGK
+833 SASGE
-838 KGDPGQSST
+838 KGDKGDKGEKGDTGEGSV

-852 GSPLRIVGD
+852 GSPLRIRGD
-861 FDNSKTYYDGKR
+861 FDNSQTYYDGKR
-873 AVDDA
+873 AVSDA
-878 DGVMYQDVVRY
+878 DGVMYQDIVRY

-898 YDTWESEKGSTQNP
+898 YDTWESEKGTTQNP
-912 EKSTAFEPFRISDN
+912 ETSTAFEPFRISDN
-926 TFYDL
+926 AFYDL
-931 LIANKANIREISSEE
+931 LVANKANIREISSEE
-946 VVIFEGNG
+946 VVIFEGDG

-959 IVAGMTSGKGV
+959 IVAGMTSGKDV

-975 LNGKVKDKGDVRI
+975 LSGKVKDKGNVRI

-1006 TDAGVLKCKSDKGN
+1006 TDAGELKCKSDKGN
-1020 SIELKDGTIWFVI
+1020 SIELKDGTIWFVV

-1047 DWINANGP
+1047 DWIGGTQAINVYDFVDKGNNEVNTGLPKIIYCSNGVYYNN
-1055 DSQMTVESISQNGST
+1055 SQLTSPTNGSYYKQLGVSSVRYLDNDT
-1070 FSETQMPIYSK
+1070 CMVGSNSLIVYQKLEFS
-1081 NGLWYSDI
+1081 NGSMNVIGLCALGDKIVYNKSDNNVTIQPGKYWHDI
-1089 QCENLLDGDFY
+1089 QDNQDFNTYVLIDRGYNVITLNKKNITLNSDNNELYLAKLDTFGQATGTNYSFSHVDEDTDD
-1100 IYQGLSNIFTTDDNN
+1100 LSNSKVEITT
-1115 YIIAGINNVKIFRQI
+1115 Q
-1130 TVDNGT
+1130 
-1136 ISYNGI
+1136 
-1142 CGFGKKVS
+1142 
-1150 ITKSASDGYIYSASN
+1150 
-1165 VEYVWYIPSSKN
+1165 
-1177 VSTSNTTFGYP
+1177 YP
-1188 TTNSVTEAYKTIT
+1188 
-1201 LTTDVGFDTT
+1201 
-1211 ESTSTVYYL
+1211 
-1220 EQSSYPSVGEDGYST
+1220 
-1235 CDIYYGTDNLINPS
+1235 
-1249 PNDINNVYSY
+1249 
-1259 EFNN
+1259 

>member
-161 DIAKDYSISEFTIK
+161 DITKDYSISEFTIK

-196 GSGNG
+196 GVGNY
-201 VDVNYVQDQL
+201 VDVSYVQDQL

-238 KIPVGGGGSDIDPTK
+238 KIPVGGGGSDVDPTK

-314 YINPICLTGNGTAGE
+314 YINPICLTGSGTAGE

-337 YKTFINEEQVSSPGV
+337 YKTAIEGENVYSPGNV
-352 VTVKNGVPVVPEG
+352 SIQDGVPVVPSG
-365 WTDHPKGV
+365 WTNHPKGV
-373 TKDVPYEYCSVAI
+373 TKDAPYEYCSIAI

-419 YASLVAPTHNLPET
+419 YAALIAPTHNLPET

-446 REGSEWTDDPQDLE
+446 KEGSGWTDDPQDLGSE
-460 KKGPGYKQWV
+460 EFGPGYKQWV
-470 CVRKKYADAGSENV
+470 CVRKKYADADSKDV

-506 LIMDIVGE
+506 LIMDVVGE

-527 RFESSSMA
+527 RFESSSTA

-548 SIGSFTDSAGND
+548 TIDSFVDSAGND
-560 YSSVKDQY
+560 YSSDKDQY
-568 FTIEGNQV
+568 FTIQGNQV
-576 NIDIPENTLSF
+576 NINIPENTLSF
-587 DNDIYYKI
+587 DNDVYYKI
-595 VLVGTPTSTSV
+595 ILVGTPTSTSV

-619 LVRGADGKPGDNAV
+619 LVRGADGIPGDNAI
-633 SYDIKTSASAI
+633 SYDIKTSAAAI

-666 QITNI
+666 KITNI

-716 ILSEYVPIVKS
+716 TLSEYVPIVKS

-745 LSYAPAEGQD
+745 LSYAPADQN
-755 YNLQMSCNVNLYKNE
+755 YNLQMSCDVNLYKNG
-770 SSVGD
+770 SSVGGN
-775 RDADIK
+775 DADIRL
-781 MQLNSNDKT
+781 QLNSNDKT
-790 KLQYSS
+790 DLQYSS
-796 DHWVATVNATV
+796 DHWVATVNTTV
-807 QSKSSVI
+807 QSKSSVV

-823 AYLTSVTVPV
+823 AYLTSMAIPV
-833 SSSGK
+833 SASGK
-838 KGDPGQSST
+838 KGDPGDSST
-847 GQALK
+847 GQTFK
-852 GSPLRIVGD
+852 GSPLRMSREVDGQITTDWKQGV
-861 FDNSKTYYDGKR
+861 KYYDGKR
-873 AVDDA
+873 DVE
-878 DGVMYQDVVRY
+878 DGVFYQDVVLY

-898 YDTWESEKGSTQNP
+898 TDLGEQDQWKKSPDTAPYFS
-912 EKSTAFEPFRISDN
+912 AFTISPN
-926 TFYDL
+926 VVADL
-931 LIANKANIREISSEE
+931 VITNKAFIKEISSNEL
-946 VVIFEGNG
+946 VIFD
-954 NSQGD
+954 GD
-959 IVAGMTSGKGV
+959 KIVAGMTSSKAV
-970 TSDSY
+970 DESSP
-975 LNGKVKDKGDVRI
+975 LSGKVTTEGKGDVRI
-988 WAGKM
+988 WAGEI
-993 TSKGDLTSAPFTV
+993 SDANLTTAPFTV
-1006 TDAGVLKCKSDKGN
+1006 TSTGVLKANDATLEN
-1020 SIELKDGTIWFVI
+1020 VVLKKANLTDATFINPN
-1033 DGQTYHLGITNGKP
+1033 GQTCITTKEQTVYTGPDTNAKAVSSGMFINDTTGNNIAQLYYLSESQSGSQSQSGLRISTDSKTKFFSNVRDNDAQLYIGTGIGTGIGIGSKSLAYFSTYVQEGDLAVEFVSNGKCG
-1047 DWINANGP
+1047 IRI
-1055 DSQMTVESISQNGST
+1055 V
-1070 FSETQMPIYSK
+1070 
-1081 NGLWYSDI
+1081 GLPSYPNLTSAYSDS
-1089 QCENLLDGDFY
+1089 NLHESEMFLV
-1100 IYQGLSNIFTTDDNN
+1100 SDN
-1115 YIIAGINNVKIFRQI
+1115 V
-1130 TVDNGT
+1130 
-1136 ISYNGI
+1136 
-1142 CGFGKKVS
+1142 
-1150 ITKSASDGYIYSASN
+1150 
-1165 VEYVWYIPSSKN
+1165 
-1177 VSTSNTTFGYP
+1177 
-1188 TTNSVTEAYKTIT
+1188 
-1201 LTTDVGFDTT
+1201 
-1211 ESTSTVYYL
+1211 
-1220 EQSSYPSVGEDGYST
+1220 
-1235 CDIYYGTDNLINPS
+1235 TDNM
-1249 PNDINNVYSY
+1249 DNVY
-1259 EFNN
+1259 EDHVVHIRGRRIQ

>member
-1 MIDFCVEPEKHCHR
+1 MIDFCVEPERHCHK
-15 DPIGELDLKVD
+15 DPIGQLDLKVD

-51 RDGWNNKAS
+51 RDEWNNKAS

-88 EVTKLIAS
+88 EVTKLIAD

-175 DNKLILVQK
+175 DNKLILVQN
-184 NGGKFEVALSGS
+184 NGGQFEVALSGS
-196 GSGNG
+196 GVGNY

-218 TLSRLIINDI
+218 TLSRLVINNI
-228 YYSIE
+228 PYSIE
-233 DGGDI
+233 NGDDI
-238 KIPVGGGGSDIDPTK
+238 VIPVGGGSSDIDPTK

-270 VTKPA
+270 VTKPT

-352 VTVKNGVPVVPEG
+352 VTVENGVPVVPEG
-365 WTDHPKGV
+365 WTDHPNGV

-419 YASLVAPTHNLPET
+419 YASLIAPTHNLPET

-506 LIMDIVGE
+506 LIMDVVGE

-527 RFESSSMA
+527 RFESSSTA
-535 YMYNDGDPIDFTL
+535 YMYNDGAPIDFTL
-548 SIGSFTDSAGND
+548 TIDSFVDSAGND
-560 YSSVKDQY
+560 YSSNKDQY
-568 FTIEGNQV
+568 FTIDGNQIKI
-576 NIDIPENTLSF
+576 NIPENTLSF

-606 SSQVRQAEIQLFG
+606 SSQVRHAEIQLFG
-619 LVRGADGKPGDNAV
+619 LVRGADGKPGENGEPGENAV
-633 SYDIKTSASAI
+633 LYDIKTSAAAI
-644 NLQDGTMY
+644 NYQDGTMY

-716 ILSEYVPIVKS
+716 TLSEYVPIVKS
-727 GIDGLNGVTYQ
+727 GINGLNGVTYQ

-745 LSYAPAEGQD
+745 LSYAPADQN
-755 YNLQMSCNVNLYKNE
+755 YSLQMSCDVNLYKNE
-770 SSVGD
+770 SSVSD
-775 RDADIK
+775 KDADIK
-781 MQLNSNDKT
+781 IQLNSNDKT
-790 KLQYSS
+790 ELQYSS
-796 DHWVATVNATV
+796 NHWVATVNTTV

-823 AYLTSVTVPV
+823 AYLTSMSVPV
-833 SSSGK
+833 SASGE
-838 KGDPGQSST
+838 KGDKGDKGDTGEGST
-847 GQALK
+847 GQTFK
-852 GSPLRIVGD
+852 GSPLRMSREVDGQITTDWKQGV
-861 FDNSKTYYDGKR
+861 KYYDGKR
-873 AVDDA
+873 DA
-878 DGVMYQDVVRY
+878 ENGIFYQDVVLY

-898 YDTWESEKGSTQNP
+898 TDLGEQDQWKKSPDTAPYFS
-912 EKSTAFEPFRISDN
+912 AFTISPN
-926 TFYDL
+926 IVADL
-931 LIANKANIREISSEE
+931 VIANKAFIKEISSNEL
-946 VVIFEGNG
+946 VIFDN
-954 NSQGD
+954 D
-959 IVAGMTSGKGV
+959 KIVAGMTSSKAV
-970 TSDSY
+970 DESSP
-975 LNGKVKDKGDVRI
+975 LNGKVTTEGKGDVRI
-988 WAGKM
+988 WAGEI
-993 TSKGDLTSAPFTV
+993 SNADLTTAPFTV
-1006 TDAGVLKCKSDKGN
+1006 TNTGVLKASDATLENVILKKANLTDATFANPYGETCITTKEQTVYTDISTSIKAISSGVFINDTTGKNVAQLYYLSENYSDSKPQSGLRLATGNNTRFFSNVRDNDAQLYIGSGIGSDIGISSKILSYFSTYAVNGNLLVDFISN
-1020 SIELKDGTIWFVI
+1020 SICKIRIKGLRSYSFVE
-1033 DGQTYHLGITNGKP
+1033 D
-1047 DWINANGP
+1047 A
-1055 DSQMTVESISQNGST
+1055 
-1070 FSETQMPIYSK
+1070 
-1081 NGLWYSDI
+1081 YSDSTLQKNEMFLI
-1089 QCENLLDGDFY
+1089 
-1100 IYQGLSNIFTTDDNN
+1100 SNIVEDRQGNAYTD
-1115 YIIAGINNVKIFRQI
+1115 Y
-1130 TVDNGT
+1130 TVHIKG
-1136 ISYNGI
+1136 
-1142 CGFGKKVS
+1142 
-1150 ITKSASDGYIYSASN
+1150 A
-1165 VEYVWYIPSSKN
+1165 KN
-1177 VSTSNTTFGYP
+1177 
-1188 TTNSVTEAYKTIT
+1188 
-1201 LTTDVGFDTT
+1201 
-1211 ESTSTVYYL
+1211 
-1220 EQSSYPSVGEDGYST
+1220 
-1235 CDIYYGTDNLINPS
+1235 
-1249 PNDINNVYSY
+1249 
-1259 EFNN
+1259 

>member
-51 RDGWNNKAS
+51 RDEWNNKAS

-88 EVTKLIAS
+88 EVTKQIAE
-96 AIADLNLG
+96 AIAGLNLG
-104 DYAKKKYVDDAIK
+104 EYAKKKYVDDAIK

-129 ADSTYLKIVDYTKFD
+129 ADSTYLKIANYTEFD

-184 NGGKFEVALSGS
+184 NGGQFEVSLSGS

-201 VDVNYVQDQL
+201 VDINYVQDQL
-211 KNYIRKG
+211 KNYIKRG
-218 TLSRLIINDI
+218 TLSRLVINDKF
-228 YYSIE
+228 YSIE
-233 DGGDI
+233 SGQDI
-238 KIPVGGGGSDIDPTK
+238 KIPVGGGGSDVDPTK

-258 SYFKETSNKVTS
+258 HYFKETSNKVTS

-275 DNRPPEEGSGWLEN
+275 DKRPPEEGSGWLEN

-295 GYLVWMT
+295 GHLVWMT

-337 YKTFINEEQVSSPGV
+337 YKTFINEEQVSSPGAV
-352 VTVKNGVPVVPEG
+352 IVENGVPVVPEG
-365 WTDHPKGV
+365 WTDHPNGV
-373 TKDVPYEYCSVAI
+373 TKDRPYEYCSVAI

-419 YASLVAPTHNLPET
+419 YAALIAPTHNLPET
-433 WTNDEGFQNNEYI
+433 WTSDEGFQNNEYI
-446 REGSEWTDDPQDLE
+446 REGSEWTDDPRDLE
-460 KKGPGYKQWV
+460 DLGPGYKQWV
-470 CVRKKYADAGSENV
+470 CVRKKYADTGSKDV
-484 YWHAYSSPALWSYYS
+484 YWHAYSSPALWGYYS

-506 LIMDIVGE
+506 LIMDVVGE
-514 NKYLYLTQDNKNK
+514 NKYLYLTQENKNK

-548 SIGSFTDSAGND
+548 TIDSFVDSAGND
-560 YSSVKDQY
+560 YSSDKDQY
-568 FTIEGNQV
+568 FTIQGNQV
-576 NIDIPENTLSF
+576 NINIPENTLSF

-595 VLVGTPTSTSV
+595 ILVGTPTSTSV

-666 QITNI
+666 KITNI

-716 ILSEYVPIVKS
+716 TLSEYVPIVKS

-745 LSYAPAEGQD
+745 LSYAPADQN
-755 YNLQMSCNVNLYKNE
+755 YNLQMSCDVNLYKNE
-770 SSVGD
+770 SSVGGN
-775 RDADIK
+775 DANVK

-790 KLQYSS
+790 DLQYSS
-796 DHWVATVNATV
+796 GHWVASVNTTV
-807 QSKSSVI
+807 QSKSSVV

-823 AYLTSVTVPV
+823 AYLTSVTIPV
-833 SSSGK
+833 SASGK
-838 KGDPGQSST
+838 KGDPGDSST

-852 GSPLRIVGD
+852 GSPLRIRGD
-861 FDNSKTYYDGKR
+861 FDNSQTYYDGKR
-873 AVDDA
+873 AVSDA
-878 DGVMYQDVVRY
+878 DGVMYQDIVRY

-898 YDTWESEKGSTQNP
+898 YDTWESEKGTTQNP
-912 EKSTAFEPFRISDN
+912 ETSTAFEPFRISDN
-926 TFYDL
+926 AFYDL
-931 LIANKANIREISSEE
+931 LVANKANIKQISSEE
-946 VVIFEGNG
+946 VVIFEGDG

-959 IVAGMTSGKGV
+959 IVAGMTSGKAVNSNSDLDGYV
-970 TSDSY
+970 TTE
-975 LNGKVKDKGDVRI
+975 GKGDVRI

-1006 TDAGVLKCKSDKGN
+1006 TSTGVLKANDATLENVVLKKANLTDATFVNPNGETCITTKEQTVYTGPDTNAKAVSSGMFINNTTGNNVAQLYYLSGSQAGLKSQSGLRIATN
-1020 SIELKDGTIWFVI
+1020 SKTKFFSNVRDDDAQLYIGTGIGTGIGIESKSLAYFSTYVQEGDLAVEFVS
-1033 DGQTYHLGITNGKP
+1033 NGKCG
-1047 DWINANGP
+1047 IRI
-1055 DSQMTVESISQNGST
+1055 V
-1070 FSETQMPIYSK
+1070 
-1081 NGLWYSDI
+1081 GLPKYPNLTSAYSDS
-1089 QCENLLDGDFY
+1089 NLHESEMFLVSD
-1100 IYQGLSNIFTTDDNN
+1100 NTTDNMD
-1115 YIIAGINNVKIFRQI
+1115 
-1130 TVDNGT
+1130 
-1136 ISYNGI
+1136 
-1142 CGFGKKVS
+1142 
-1150 ITKSASDGYIYSASN
+1150 
-1165 VEYVWYIPSSKN
+1165 
-1177 VSTSNTTFGYP
+1177 
-1188 TTNSVTEAYKTIT
+1188 
-1201 LTTDVGFDTT
+1201 
-1211 ESTSTVYYL
+1211 
-1220 EQSSYPSVGEDGYST
+1220 
-1235 CDIYYGTDNLINPS
+1235 
-1249 PNDINNVYSY
+1249 NVYEDY
-1259 EFNN
+1259 TVHIRGRRIQ

>member
-51 RDGWNNKAS
+51 RDEWNNKAS

-74 TGDGSGSIKQEILL
+74 TGDGSNSIKQEILL
-88 EVTKLIAS
+88 EVTKQIAE

-122 GYVTKDY
+122 GYVTRDY

-184 NGGKFEVALSGS
+184 NGGQFEVALSGS
-196 GSGNG
+196 GVGNY
-201 VDVNYVQDQL
+201 VDASYVQDQL
-211 KNYIRKG
+211 KNYIRKN
-218 TLSRLIINDI
+218 TLSRLVINNI
-228 YYSIE
+228 PYSIE
-233 DGGDI
+233 SGDDI
-238 KIPVGGGGSDIDPTK
+238 KIPVGGGGSDVDPTK

-275 DNRPPEEGSGWLEN
+275 DNRPPEDGSGWLEN

-352 VTVKNGVPVVPEG
+352 VTVENGIPAVPEG

-373 TKDVPYEYCSVAI
+373 TKDRPYEYCSVAI

-419 YASLVAPTHNLPET
+419 YASLIAPTHNLPET
-433 WTNDEGFQNNEYI
+433 WTSDEGFQNNEYI
-446 REGSEWTDDPQDLE
+446 REDSEWTDDPRDLE
-460 KKGPGYKQWV
+460 DLGPGYKQWV
-470 CVRKKYADAGSENV
+470 CVRKKYADAGSKDV
-484 YWHAYSSPALWSYYS
+484 YWHAYSSPALWGYYS

-506 LIMDIVGE
+506 LIMDVVGE
-514 NKYLYLTQDNKNK
+514 NKYLYLTQENKNK
-527 RFESSSMA
+527 GFQSSSMA

-560 YSSVKDQY
+560 YSSDKDQY
-568 FTIEGNQV
+568 FTIEGNQIKI
-576 NIDIPENTLSF
+576 NIPENTLSF
-587 DNDIYYKI
+587 NNDIYYKI
-595 VLVGTPTSTSV
+595 ILVGTPTSTAV

-619 LVRGADGKPGDNAV
+619 LVRGADGIPGDNAV

-644 NLQDGTMY
+644 NYQDGALY

-666 QITNI
+666 KITNI

-689 SWNTISTDQIQTEGE
+689 TWNTISTDQVQTEGE

-716 ILSEYVPIVKS
+716 TLSEYVPIVK
-727 GIDGLNGVTYQ
+727 
-738 LQLSNIS
+738 
-745 LSYAPAEGQD
+745 
-755 YNLQMSCNVNLYKNE
+755 YKWIE
-770 SSVGD
+770 W
-775 RDADIK
+775 RDIP
-781 MQLNSNDKT
+781 
-790 KLQYSS
+790 
-796 DHWVATVNATV
+796 
-807 QSKSSVI
+807 VI
-814 TIYAYNKNG
+814 
-823 AYLTSVTVPV
+823 
-833 SSSGK
+833 
-838 KGDPGQSST
+838 
-847 GQALK
+847 
-852 GSPLRIVGD
+852 
-861 FDNSKTYYDGKR
+861 
-873 AVDDA
+873 
-878 DGVMYQDVVRY
+878 
-889 NNMYYACVN
+889 
-898 YDTWESEKGSTQNP
+898 
-912 EKSTAFEPFRISDN
+912 AF
-926 TFYDL
+926 
-931 LIANKANIREISSEE
+931 
-946 VVIFEGNG
+946 
-954 NSQGD
+954 
-959 IVAGMTSGKGV
+959 
-970 TSDSY
+970 
-975 LNGKVKDKGDVRI
+975 
-988 WAGKM
+988 
-993 TSKGDLTSAPFTV
+993 
-1006 TDAGVLKCKSDKGN
+1006 
-1020 SIELKDGTIWFVI
+1020 
-1033 DGQTYHLGITNGKP
+1033 
-1047 DWINANGP
+1047 
-1055 DSQMTVESISQNGST
+1055 
-1070 FSETQMPIYSK
+1070 
-1081 NGLWYSDI
+1081 
-1089 QCENLLDGDFY
+1089 
-1100 IYQGLSNIFTTDDNN
+1100 
-1115 YIIAGINNVKIFRQI
+1115 
-1130 TVDNGT
+1130 
-1136 ISYNGI
+1136 
-1142 CGFGKKVS
+1142 
-1150 ITKSASDGYIYSASN
+1150 
-1165 VEYVWYIPSSKN
+1165 
-1177 VSTSNTTFGYP
+1177 
-1188 TTNSVTEAYKTIT
+1188 
-1201 LTTDVGFDTT
+1201 
-1211 ESTSTVYYL
+1211 
-1220 EQSSYPSVGEDGYST
+1220 
-1235 CDIYYGTDNLINPS
+1235 
-1249 PNDINNVYSY
+1249 
-1259 EFNN
+1259 

>member
-1 MIDFCVEPEKHCHR
+1 MINFCVESEKHCHR

-51 RDGWNNKAS
+51 RDEWNNKAS

-88 EVTKLIAS
+88 EVTKQIAE
-96 AIADLNLG
+96 AIAGLNLG
-104 DYAKKKYVDDAIK
+104 EYAKKKYVDDAIK

-129 ADSTYLKIVDYTKFD
+129 ADSTYLKIANYTEFD

-184 NGGKFEVALSGS
+184 NGGQFEVALSGS

-201 VDVNYVQDQL
+201 VDINYVQDQL
-211 KNYIRKG
+211 KNYIKRG
-218 TLSRLIINDI
+218 TLSRLVINDKF
-228 YYSIE
+228 YSIE
-233 DGGDI
+233 SGQDI
-238 KIPVGGGGSDIDPTK
+238 KIPVGGGGSDVDPTK

-275 DNRPPEEGSGWLEN
+275 DKRPPEDGSGWLEN

-337 YKTFINEEQVSSPGV
+337 YKTFINEEQVSSPGA
-352 VTVKNGVPVVPEG
+352 VTVENGVPVVPEG

-409 MDGDGVEYIY
+409 MDGDGVECIY
-419 YASLVAPTHNLPET
+419 YAALIAPTHNLPET

-446 REGSEWTDDPQDLE
+446 KEGSGWTDDPRDLE
-460 KKGPGYKQWV
+460 DLGPGYKQWV
-470 CVRKKYADAGSENV
+470 CVRKKYADAGSKDV
-484 YWHAYSSPALWSYYS
+484 YWHAYSSPALWGYYS
-499 KDGIASA
+499 KDGIASV
-506 LIMDIVGE
+506 LIMDVVGE
-514 NKYLYLTQDNKNK
+514 NKYLYLTQENKNK

-560 YSSVKDQY
+560 YSSNKDQY
-568 FTIEGNQV
+568 FTINGNQV
-576 NIDIPENTLSF
+576 NINIPEGSLSF
-587 DNDIYYKI
+587 ENDIYYKI
-595 VLVGTPTSTSV
+595 ILVGTPTSTSV

-644 NLQDGTMY
+644 NLQDGAMY

-689 SWNTISTDQIQTEGE
+689 SWNTISADQIQTEGDT
-704 SGMLFKATNGTI
+704 GMLFKATNGTI
-716 ILSEYVPIVKS
+716 TLSEYVPIVKS
-727 GIDGLNGVTYQ
+727 SINGLNGVTYS

-745 LSYAPAEGQD
+745 LSYAPVDQS
-755 YNLQMSCNVNLYKNE
+755 YSLQMSCNVNLYKNE
-770 SSVGD
+770 SSLSD
-775 RDADIK
+775 TDANLY
-781 MQLNSNDKT
+781 MQLNSNDRT
-790 KLQYSS
+790 DLQYSS
-796 DHWVATVNATV
+796 DHWVASVNTTV

-823 AYLTSVTVPV
+823 AYLTSVTIPV
-833 SSSGK
+833 SASGK
-838 KGDPGQSST
+838 KGDPGDPST
-847 GQALK
+847 GHALK
-852 GSPLRIVGD
+852 GSPLRIRGD
-861 FDNSKTYYDGKR
+861 FDNSQTYYDGKR
-873 AVDDA
+873 AVSDA
-878 DGVMYQDVVRY
+878 DGVMYQDIVRY

-898 YDTWESEKGSTQNP
+898 YDTWESEKGTTQNP
-912 EKSTAFEPFRISDN
+912 ETSTAFEPFRISDN
-926 TFYDL
+926 AFYDL
-931 LIANKANIREISSEE
+931 LVANKANIKQISSEE
-946 VVIFEGNG
+946 VVIFEGDG

-959 IVAGMTSGKGV
+959 IVAGMTSGKAVNSNSDLDGHV
-970 TSDSY
+970 TTE
-975 LNGKVKDKGDVRI
+975 GKGDVRI

-1006 TDAGVLKCKSDKGN
+1006 TSAGVLKANDSTLGNVVLKKANLTDATFVNPYGETCITTKEQTVYTDTSTSIKAISSGVFINDTTGKNMAQLYYLSENYSDSKPQAGLRLATGDNTEFFSNVRDNDAQLYIGSGFGSDIGISSKILSYFSTYVVNGNLLVNFISN
-1020 SIELKDGTIWFVI
+1020 SICKIRVKGLRSYAFISDA
-1033 DGQTYHLGITNGKP
+1033 YS
-1047 DWINANGP
+1047 
-1055 DSQMTVESISQNGST
+1055 DSALQKNEMFLISNTVEDRQGNAHTDYTVHIKGA
-1070 FSETQMPIYSK
+1070 K
-1081 NGLWYSDI
+1081 N
-1089 QCENLLDGDFY
+1089 
-1100 IYQGLSNIFTTDDNN
+1100 
-1115 YIIAGINNVKIFRQI
+1115 
-1130 TVDNGT
+1130 
-1136 ISYNGI
+1136 
-1142 CGFGKKVS
+1142 
-1150 ITKSASDGYIYSASN
+1150 
-1165 VEYVWYIPSSKN
+1165 
-1177 VSTSNTTFGYP
+1177 
-1188 TTNSVTEAYKTIT
+1188 
-1201 LTTDVGFDTT
+1201 
-1211 ESTSTVYYL
+1211 
-1220 EQSSYPSVGEDGYST
+1220 
-1235 CDIYYGTDNLINPS
+1235 
-1249 PNDINNVYSY
+1249 
-1259 EFNN
+1259 

>member
-51 RDGWNNKAS
+51 RDEWNNKAS

-88 EVTKLIAS
+88 EVTKQIAE

-104 DYAKKKYVDDAIK
+104 EYAKKKYVDDAIK

-122 GYVTKDY
+122 KYITRDY
-129 ADSTYLKIVDYTKFD
+129 ADSTYLKIANYTEFD

-184 NGGKFEVALSGS
+184 NGGQFEVALSGS

-201 VDVNYVQDQL
+201 VDINYVQDQL
-211 KNYIRKG
+211 KNYIKRG
-218 TLSRLIINDI
+218 TLSRLVINDKF
-228 YYSIE
+228 YSIE
-233 DGGDI
+233 SGQDI
-238 KIPVGGGGSDIDPTK
+238 KIPVGGGGSDVDPTK

-295 GYLVWMT
+295 GHLVWMT

-337 YKTFINEEQVSSPGV
+337 YKTFINEEQVSSPGA
-352 VTVKNGVPVVPEG
+352 VTVENGVPVVPEG

-419 YASLVAPTHNLPET
+419 YASLIAPTHNLPET
-433 WTNDEGFQNNEYI
+433 WTDDEGFQNNEYI
-446 REGSEWTDDPQDLE
+446 REGSGWTDDPQDLE
-460 KKGPGYKQWV
+460 NLGPGYKQWV
-470 CVRKKYADAGSENV
+470 CVRKKYADAGSKDV
-484 YWHAYSSPALWSYYS
+484 YWHAYSSPALWGYYS

-506 LIMDIVGE
+506 LIMDVVGE
-514 NKYLYLTQDNKNK
+514 SKYLYLTQENKNK
-527 RFESSSMA
+527 GFQSSSMA
-535 YMYNDGDPIDFTL
+535 YMYNDGDPINFTL

-560 YSSVKDQY
+560 YSSDKDQY
-568 FTIEGNQV
+568 FTINGNYV
-576 NIDIPENTLSF
+576 NINIPEGSLSF
-587 DNDIYYKI
+587 ENDVYYKI
-595 VLVGTPTSTSV
+595 ILIGTPTSTSV

-689 SWNTISTDQIQTEGE
+689 TWNTISTDQVRTEGE

-716 ILSEYVPIVKS
+716 TLSEYVPIVKS

-755 YNLQMSCNVNLYKNE
+755 YNLQMSCNVNLYRNE

-775 RDADIK
+775 KDANVKI
-781 MQLNSNDKT
+781 QLNSNDKT
-790 KLQYSS
+790 DLQYSS
-796 DHWVATVNATV
+796 DHWAAAINTTV

-823 AYLTSVTVPV
+823 AYLTSMSVPV
-833 SSSGK
+833 SASGK
-838 KGDPGQSST
+838 KGDPGDPST
-847 GQALK
+847 GQTFK
-852 GSPLRIVGD
+852 GSPLRMSREVDGQITTDWKQGV
-861 FDNSKTYYDGKR
+861 KYYDGKR
-873 AVDDA
+873 DA
-878 DGVMYQDVVRY
+878 ENGIFYQDVVLY

-898 YDTWESEKGSTQNP
+898 TDLGERDQWKKSPDTAPYFS
-912 EKSTAFEPFRISDN
+912 AFTISPN
-926 TFYDL
+926 VVADL
-931 LIANKANIREISSEE
+931 VIANKAFIKEISSNEL
-946 VVIFEGNG
+946 VIFDN
-954 NSQGD
+954 D
-959 IVAGMTSGKGV
+959 KIVAGMTSSKAV
-970 TSDSY
+970 DESSP
-975 LNGKVKDKGDVRI
+975 LNGKVTTEGKGDVRI
-988 WAGKM
+988 WAGEI
-993 TSKGDLTSAPFTV
+993 SNANLTTAPFTV
-1006 TDAGVLKCKSDKGN
+1006 TSAGVLK
-1020 SIELKDGTIWFVI
+1020 
-1033 DGQTYHLGITNGKP
+1033 
-1047 DWINANGP
+1047 AN
-1055 DSQMTVESISQNGST
+1055 DAT
-1070 FSETQMPIYSK
+1070 
-1081 NGLWYSDI
+1081 L
-1089 QCENLLDGDFY
+1089 
-1100 IYQGLSNIFTTDDNN
+1100 
-1115 YIIAGINNVKIFRQI
+1115 NNVVLKKANLTDATFANPYGETCI
-1130 TVDNGT
+1130 T
-1136 ISYNGI
+1136 
-1142 CGFGKKVS
+1142 
-1150 ITKSASDGYIYSASN
+1150 TKEQTVYTD
-1165 VEYVWYIPSSKN
+1165 
-1177 VSTSNTTFGYP
+1177 VSTSIKAISSGVFIN
-1188 TTNSVTEAYKTIT
+1188 
-1201 LTTDVGFDTT
+1201 DTT
-1211 ESTSTVYYL
+1211 GKNMAQLYYL
-1220 EQSSYPSVGEDGYST
+1220 SENYSDSKPQAGLRLATGDNTKFFSNVRDNDAQLYIGSGVGSDIGISSKILSYFSTYAVNGNLLVDFISNSICKIRVKGLRSYAFIEDAYSDSALQKNEMFLISNT
-1235 CDIYYGTDNLINPS
+1235 VEDRQGNAHTDYTVHIKGAKN
-1249 PNDINNVYSY
+1249 
-1259 EFNN
+1259 

>member
-1 MIDFCVEPEKHCHR
+1 MIDFCVESEKHCHR

-51 RDGWNNKAS
+51 RDEWNNKAS

-88 EVTKLIAS
+88 EVTKQIAE
-96 AIADLNLG
+96 AIAGLNLG
-104 DYAKKKYVDDAIK
+104 EYAKKKYVDDAIK

-129 ADSTYLKIVDYTKFD
+129 ADSTYLKIANYTEFD

-184 NGGKFEVALSGS
+184 NGGQFEVALSGS

-201 VDVNYVQDQL
+201 VDINYVQDQL
-211 KNYIRKG
+211 KNYIKRG
-218 TLSRLIINDI
+218 TLSRLVINDKF
-228 YYSIE
+228 YSIE
-233 DGGDI
+233 SGQDI
-238 KIPVGGGGSDIDPTK
+238 KIPVGGGGSDVDPTK

-275 DNRPPEEGSGWLEN
+275 DKRPPEDGSGWLEN

-337 YKTFINEEQVSSPGV
+337 YKTFINEEQVSSPGAV
-352 VTVKNGVPVVPEG
+352 IVENGVPVVPEG

-373 TKDVPYEYCSVAI
+373 TKKAPYEYCSVAI

-419 YASLVAPTHNLPET
+419 YASLIAPTHNLPET
-433 WTNDEGFQNNEYI
+433 WTSDEGFQNNEYI
-446 REGSEWTDDPQDLE
+446 REGSEWTDDPRDLE
-460 KKGPGYKQWV
+460 NLGPGYKQWV
-470 CVRKKYADAGSENV
+470 CVRKKYADAGSKDV
-484 YWHAYSSPALWSYYS
+484 YWHAYSSPALWGYYS

-506 LIMDIVGE
+506 LIMDVVGE
-514 NKYLYLTQDNKNK
+514 NKYLYLTQENKNK

-560 YSSVKDQY
+560 YSSNKDQY
-568 FTIEGNQV
+568 FTINGNQV
-576 NIDIPENTLSF
+576 NINIPEGSLSF
-587 DNDIYYKI
+587 ENDIYYKI
-595 VLVGTPTSTSV
+595 ILVGTPTSTSV

-689 SWNTISTDQIQTEGE
+689 SWNTISVDQIQTEGDT
-704 SGMLFKATNGTI
+704 GMLFKATNGTI
-716 ILSEYVPIVKS
+716 TLSEYVPIVKS

-755 YNLQMSCNVNLYKNE
+755 YNLQMSCNVNLYRNE

-775 RDADIK
+775 NDANVK

-790 KLQYSS
+790 DLQYSS
-796 DHWVATVNATV
+796 GHWVASVNTTV

-823 AYLTSVTVPV
+823 AYLTSMAIPI
-833 SSSGK
+833 SASGE
-838 KGDPGQSST
+838 KGDKGDKGEKGDTGEGSVGQT
-847 GQALK
+847 FK
-852 GSPLRIVGD
+852 GSPLRIADAWQSG
-861 FDNSKTYYDGKR
+861 KKYYDGKR
-873 AVDDA
+873 DA
-878 DGVMYQDVVRY
+878 ENGIFYQDVVLY
-889 NNMYYACVN
+889 KNMYYVCI
-898 YDTWESEKGSTQNP
+898 DTDTGEKDKWIKTPDVATYWS
-912 EKSTAFEPFRISDN
+912 AFSLSPN
-926 TFYDL
+926 VVADL
-931 LIANKANIREISSEE
+931 VIANKAFIKELSSNEL
-946 VVIFEGNG
+946 VIFDD
-954 NSQGD
+954 QK
-959 IVAGMTSGKGV
+959 IVAGMTSSKAVDESSPLNEKVTNKG
-970 TSDSY
+970 
-975 LNGKVKDKGDVRI
+975 NVRI
-988 WAGKM
+988 WAGEM
-993 TSKGDLTSAPFTV
+993 QETGNLASAYTTISDKGTILLQNIEKGKSIYLNPKDCSFKISGPTTIKDGTDLPDGENRTDLVNFDYNVDADGLCSYIKLKLQSNGAITLNPLTGQN
-1006 TDAGVLKCKSDKGN
+1006 DAGVNVYDTNETSKNHSSLKNDRIILFDDEGRRVTNITSF
-1020 SIELKDGTIWFVI
+1020 SIPVDTDFA
-1033 DGQTYHLGITNGKP
+1033 TITNGYNNK
-1047 DWINANGP
+1047 
-1055 DSQMTVESISQNGST
+1055 
-1070 FSETQMPIYSK
+1070 
-1081 NGLWYSDI
+1081 GLHMRR
-1089 QCENLLDGDFY
+1089 
-1100 IYQGLSNIFTTDDNN
+1100 TTDDK
-1115 YIIAGINNVKIFRQI
+1115 IIFII
-1130 TVDNGT
+1130 
-1136 ISYNGI
+1136 
-1142 CGFGKKVS
+1142 
-1150 ITKSASDGYIYSASN
+1150 
-1165 VEYVWYIPSSKN
+1165 
-1177 VSTSNTTFGYP
+1177 
-1188 TTNSVTEAYKTIT
+1188 
-1201 LTTDVGFDTT
+1201 
-1211 ESTSTVYYL
+1211 
-1220 EQSSYPSVGEDGYST
+1220 
-1235 CDIYYGTDNLINPS
+1235 DNL
-1249 PNDINNVYSY
+1249 PNTDPGIDGALYADQSGNLKISVNNTVV
-1259 EFNN
+1259 

>member
-196 GSGNG
+196 GVGNY
-201 VDVNYVQDQL
+201 VDVSYVQDQL

-238 KIPVGGGGSDIDPTK
+238 KIPVGGGGSDVDPTK

-419 YASLVAPTHNLPET
+419 YASLIAPTHNLPET

-506 LIMDIVGE
+506 LIMDVVGE
-514 NKYLYLTQDNKNK
+514 NKYLYLTQENKNK
-527 RFESSSMA
+527 RFESSSTA

-548 SIGSFTDSAGND
+548 AIDSFTDSAGND
-560 YSSVKDQY
+560 YSSNKDQY
-568 FTIEGNQV
+568 FTINGNQV
-576 NIDIPENTLSF
+576 KINIPEGSLSF
-587 DNDIYYKI
+587 ENDIYYKI
-595 VLVGTPTSTSV
+595 ILVGTPTSTSV

-619 LVRGADGKPGDNAV
+619 LVRGADGIPGGNAI
-633 SYDIKTSASAI
+633 SYDIKTSAAAI
-644 NLQDGTMY
+644 NLQDGAMY

-677 DWQFSYS
+677 DWHFSYS

-716 ILSEYVPIVKS
+716 TLSEYVPIVKS

-755 YNLQMSCNVNLYKNE
+755 YNLQMSCDVNLYKNG
-770 SSVGD
+770 SSVGGN
-775 RDADIK
+775 DADIRL
-781 MQLNSNDKT
+781 QLNSNDKT
-790 KLQYSS
+790 DLQYNS
-796 DHWVATVNATV
+796 DHWVATINTTV
-807 QSKSSVI
+807 QSKSSVV

-823 AYLTSVTVPV
+823 AYLTSMAIPV
-833 SSSGK
+833 SASGK
-838 KGDPGQSST
+838 KGDPGDSST
-847 GQALK
+847 GQTFK
-852 GSPLRIVGD
+852 GSPLRMSREVDGQITTDWKQGV
-861 FDNSKTYYDGKR
+861 KYYDGKR
-873 AVDDA
+873 DVE
-878 DGVMYQDVVRY
+878 DGVFYQDVVLY

-898 YDTWESEKGSTQNP
+898 TDLGEQDQWKKTPDTAPYFS
-912 EKSTAFEPFRISDN
+912 AFTISPN
-926 TFYDL
+926 VVADL
-931 LIANKANIREISSEE
+931 VIANKAFIKEISSNEL
-946 VVIFEGNG
+946 VIFD
-954 NSQGD
+954 GD
-959 IVAGMTSGKGV
+959 KIVAGMTSSKAV
-970 TSDSY
+970 DESSP
-975 LNGKVKDKGDVRI
+975 LSGKVTTEGKGDVRI
-988 WAGKM
+988 WAGEI
-993 TSKGDLTSAPFTV
+993 SNADLTTAPFTV
-1006 TDAGVLKCKSDKGN
+1006 TSAGNLTAHTATLYDATFYAENAQVKITNERTVTTGQLVENFENAGISISGNSEEYGDSKMFFGMQTSYPINIGGVTSTKTSTPVAFVSNENNKVRITPGRIDVDGANANLTVNGTTVLKGYTEINKLGCIVRRDSLKSNLD
-1020 SIELKDGTIWFVI
+1020 SMCSVS
-1033 DGQTYHLGITNGKP
+1033 
-1047 DWINANGP
+1047 INAG
-1055 DSQMTVESISQNGST
+1055 
-1070 FSETQMPIYSK
+1070 
-1081 NGLWYSDI
+1081 
-1089 QCENLLDGDFY
+1089 
-1100 IYQGLSNIFTTDDNN
+1100 
-1115 YIIAGINNVKIFRQI
+1115 
-1130 TVDNGT
+1130 
-1136 ISYNGI
+1136 
-1142 CGFGKKVS
+1142 
-1150 ITKSASDGYIYSASN
+1150 
-1165 VEYVWYIPSSKN
+1165 
-1177 VSTSNTTFGYP
+1177 TFGSADSSSY
-1188 TTNSVTEAYKTIT
+1188 TIT
-1201 LTTDVGFDTT
+1201 LPDSVKGRDIIIVNPKWDKLIIQAPEGYTLYKYGSSVSQVQMSKYTMAHAIQIGDKAWIVGMMT
-1211 ESTSTVYYL
+1211 
-1220 EQSSYPSVGEDGYST
+1220 
-1235 CDIYYGTDNLINPS
+1235 
-1249 PNDINNVYSY
+1249 
-1259 EFNN
+1259 

>member
-1 MIDFCVEPEKHCHR
+1 MIDFCVESEKHCHR

-51 RDGWNNKAS
+51 RDEWNNKAS

-88 EVTKLIAS
+88 EVTKQIAE
-96 AIADLNLG
+96 AIAGLNLG
-104 DYAKKKYVDDAIK
+104 EYAKKKYVDDAIK

-129 ADSTYLKIVDYTKFD
+129 ADSTYLKIANYTEFD

-184 NGGKFEVALSGS
+184 NGGQFEVALSGS

-201 VDVNYVQDQL
+201 VDINYVQDQL
-211 KNYIRKG
+211 KNYIKRG
-218 TLSRLIINDI
+218 TLSRLVINDKF
-228 YYSIE
+228 YSIE
-233 DGGDI
+233 SGQDI
-238 KIPVGGGGSDIDPTK
+238 KIPVGGGGSDVDPTK

-275 DNRPPEEGSGWLEN
+275 DNRKPEEGSGWLEN

-295 GYLVWMT
+295 GHLVWMT

-337 YKTFINEEQVSSPGV
+337 YKTFINEEQVSSPGAV
-352 VTVKNGVPVVPEG
+352 IVENGVPVVPEG
-365 WTDHPKGV
+365 WTDHPSGV

-419 YASLVAPTHNLPET
+419 YAALIAPTHNLPET
-433 WTNDEGFQNNEYI
+433 WTSDEGFQNNEYI
-446 REGSEWTDDPQDLE
+446 REGSGWTDDPQDLE
-460 KKGPGYKQWV
+460 SEQFGPGYKQWV
-470 CVRKKYADAGSENV
+470 CVRKKYADAGIKDV
-484 YWHAYSSPALWSYYS
+484 YWHAYSSPALWGYYS

-506 LIMDIVGE
+506 LIMDVVGE
-514 NKYLYLTQDNKNK
+514 NKYLYLTQENKNK

-560 YSSVKDQY
+560 YSSNKDQY
-568 FTIEGNQV
+568 FTINGNQV
-576 NIDIPENTLSF
+576 NINIPEGSLSF
-587 DNDIYYKI
+587 ENDVYYKI
-595 VLVGTPTSTSV
+595 ILVGTPTSTSV

-689 SWNTISTDQIQTEGE
+689 SWTTISSDQIQTEGDT
-704 SGMLFKATNGTI
+704 GMLFKATNGTI
-716 ILSEYVPIVKS
+716 TLSEYVPIVKS

-745 LSYAPAEGQD
+745 LSYASAEGQD
-755 YNLQMSCNVNLYKNE
+755 YNLQMSCNVNLYRNE

-775 RDADIK
+775 NDANVK

-790 KLQYSS
+790 DLQYSS
-796 DHWVATVNATV
+796 GHWVASVNTTV
-807 QSKSSVI
+807 QSKSSVV

-823 AYLTSVTVPV
+823 AYLTSVTIPV
-833 SSSGK
+833 SASGK
-838 KGDPGQSST
+838 KGDPGDPST

-852 GSPLRIVGD
+852 GSPLRIRGD
-861 FDNSKTYYDGKR
+861 FDNSQTYYDGKR
-873 AVDDA
+873 AVSDA
-878 DGVMYQDVVRY
+878 DGVMYQDIVRY

-898 YDTWESEKGSTQNP
+898 YDTWESEKGTTQNP
-912 EKSTAFEPFRISDN
+912 ETSTAFEPFRISDN
-926 TFYDL
+926 AFYDL
-931 LIANKANIREISSEE
+931 LVANKANIKQISSEE
-946 VVIFEGNG
+946 VVIFEGDG

-959 IVAGMTSGKGV
+959 IVAGMTSGKAVNSNSDLDGHV
-970 TSDSY
+970 TTE
-975 LNGKVKDKGDVRI
+975 GKGDVRI

-1006 TDAGVLKCKSDKGN
+1006 TSAGNLTAHTATLYDATFYAENAQVKITNERTVTTGQLVENFENAGISISGN
-1020 SIELKDGTIWFVI
+1020 SKEYGDSKMFFGMQTSYPINVGGVTSTKTSTPVAFVSNENNKVRITPGRIDVDGA
-1033 DGQTYHLGITNGKP
+1033 
-1047 DWINANGP
+1047 NANL
-1055 DSQMTVESISQNGST
+1055 TVNGST
-1070 FSETQMPIYSK
+1070 VLKGYTEINKLGCIVRRDSLKS
-1081 NGLWYSDI
+1081 
-1089 QCENLLDGDFY
+1089 NLD
-1100 IYQGLSNIFTTDDNN
+1100 SMC
-1115 YIIAGINNVKIFRQI
+1115 
-1130 TVDNGT
+1130 
-1136 ISYNGI
+1136 S
-1142 CGFGKKVS
+1142 VS
-1150 ITKSASDGYIYSASN
+1150 INAGTHGSLGGD
-1165 VEYVWYIPSSKN
+1165 
-1177 VSTSNTTFGYP
+1177 ST
-1188 TTNSVTEAYKTIT
+1188 TIT
-1201 LTTDVGFDTT
+1201 LPDSELGRDIIIVN
-1211 ESTSTVYYL
+1211 SKWNQLVVKV
-1220 EQSSYPSVGEDGYST
+1220 PDGYTLYKS
-1235 CDIYYGTDNLINPS
+1235 GTSVDEVQMSKYTMAHAIQIGS
-1249 PNDINNVYSY
+1249 KAWIIGMMA
-1259 EFNN
+1259 

>member
-196 GSGNG
+196 GVGNY
-201 VDVNYVQDQL
+201 VDVSYVQDQL

-233 DGGDI
+233 DGDDI
-238 KIPVGGGGSDIDPTK
+238 KIPVGGGGSDVDPTK

-258 SYFKETSNKVTS
+258 SYFKETPNKVTS

-275 DNRPPEEGSGWLEN
+275 DNRQPEEGSGWLEN

-295 GYLVWMT
+295 GHLVWMT

-352 VTVKNGVPVVPEG
+352 VIVENGVPVVPAG

-419 YASLVAPTHNLPET
+419 YAALIAPTHNLPET

-446 REGSEWTDDPQDLE
+446 KEGSGWTDDPQDLGSE
-460 KKGPGYKQWV
+460 EFGPGYKQWV

-506 LIMDIVGE
+506 LIMDVVGE

-527 RFESSSMA
+527 RFQSSSMA

-548 SIGSFTDSAGND
+548 TIDSFIDSAGND
-560 YSSVKDQY
+560 YSSDKDQY
-568 FTIEGNQV
+568 FTIQGNQV
-576 NIDIPENTLSF
+576 NINIPENTLSF
-587 DNDIYYKI
+587 DNDVYYKI
-595 VLVGTPTSTSV
+595 ILVGTPTSTSV

-619 LVRGADGKPGDNAV
+619 LIRGADGIPGDNAI
-633 SYDIKTSASAI
+633 SYDIKTSAAAI

-666 QITNI
+666 KITNI

-689 SWNTISTDQIQTEGE
+689 SWNTMSTDQIQTEGE

-716 ILSEYVPIVKS
+716 TLSEYVPIVKS

-745 LSYAPAEGQD
+745 LSYAPADQN
-755 YNLQMSCNVNLYKNE
+755 YNLQMSCDVNLYKNG
-770 SSVGD
+770 SSVGGN
-775 RDADIK
+775 DADIRL
-781 MQLNSNDKT
+781 QLNSNDKT
-790 KLQYSS
+790 DLQYSS
-796 DHWVATVNATV
+796 DHWVATVNTTV
-807 QSKSSVI
+807 QSKSSVV

-823 AYLTSVTVPV
+823 AYLTSMAIPV
-833 SSSGK
+833 SASGK
-838 KGDPGQSST
+838 KGDPGDSST
-847 GQALK
+847 GQTFK
-852 GSPLRIVGD
+852 GSPLRMSREVDGQITTDWKKG
-861 FDNSKTYYDGKR
+861 FKYYDGKR
-873 AVDDA
+873 DA
-878 DGVMYQDVVRY
+878 ENGIFYQDVVLY

-898 YDTWESEKGSTQNP
+898 TDLGEQDQWKKSPDTAPYFS
-912 EKSTAFEPFRISDN
+912 AFTISPN
-926 TFYDL
+926 VVADL
-931 LIANKANIREISSEE
+931 VITNKAFIKEISSNEL
-946 VVIFEGNG
+946 VIFD
-954 NSQGD
+954 GD
-959 IVAGMTSGKGV
+959 KIVAGMTSSKAV
-970 TSDSY
+970 DESSP
-975 LNGKVKDKGDVRI
+975 LSGKVTTEGKGDVRI
-988 WAGKM
+988 WAGEI
-993 TSKGDLTSAPFTV
+993 SDANLTTAPFTV
-1006 TDAGVLKCKSDKGN
+1006 TSAGNLTAHTATLYDATFYAENAQVKITNERTVTTGQLVENFENAGISISGN
-1020 SIELKDGTIWFVI
+1020 SEEYGDSKMFFGMQTSYPINIGGVTSTKTSTPVAFVSNENNKVRITPGRINVDGSNANLTVNGTTILKGYTEINK
-1033 DGQTYHLGITNGKP
+1033 LGCIVRRDSLKSNL
-1047 DWINANGP
+1047 DSMCSVSINAGTHGSLGG
-1055 DSQMTVESISQNGST
+1055 DST
-1070 FSETQMPIYSK
+1070 
-1081 NGLWYSDI
+1081 
-1089 QCENLLDGDFY
+1089 
-1100 IYQGLSNIFTTDDNN
+1100 
-1115 YIIAGINNVKIFRQI
+1115 
-1130 TVDNGT
+1130 
-1136 ISYNGI
+1136 
-1142 CGFGKKVS
+1142 
-1150 ITKSASDGYIYSASN
+1150 
-1165 VEYVWYIPSSKN
+1165 
-1177 VSTSNTTFGYP
+1177 
-1188 TTNSVTEAYKTIT
+1188 TIT
-1201 LTTDVGFDTT
+1201 LPDSELGRDIIIVNSKWNQLIVKVPDGYTLYKYGT
-1211 ESTSTVYYL
+1211 
-1220 EQSSYPSVGEDGYST
+1220 SVGEVQMSKYTMAHAIQIGSKAW
-1235 CDIYYGTDNLINPS
+1235 IIGTMM
-1249 PNDINNVYSY
+1249 
-1259 EFNN
+1259 

>member
-1 MIDFCVEPEKHCHR
+1 MIDFCVESEKHCHR

-51 RDGWNNKAS
+51 RDEWNNKAS

-88 EVTKLIAS
+88 EVTKQIAE
-96 AIADLNLG
+96 AIAGLNLG
-104 DYAKKKYVDDAIK
+104 EYAKKKYVDDAIK

-129 ADSTYLKIVDYTKFD
+129 ADSTYLKIANYTEFD

-184 NGGKFEVALSGS
+184 NGGQFEVALSGS

-201 VDVNYVQDQL
+201 VDINYVQDQL
-211 KNYIRKG
+211 KNYIKRG
-218 TLSRLIINDI
+218 TLSRLVINDKF
-228 YYSIE
+228 YSIE
-233 DGGDI
+233 SGQDI
-238 KIPVGGGGSDIDPTK
+238 KIPVGGGGSDVDPTK

-275 DNRPPEEGSGWLEN
+275 DNRPPEDGSGWLEN

-337 YKTFINEEQVSSPGV
+337 YKTFINEEQVSSPGA
-352 VTVKNGVPVVPEG
+352 VTVENGVPVVPEG

-419 YASLVAPTHNLPET
+419 YASLIAPTHNLPET

-446 REGSEWTDDPQDLE
+446 KEGSGWTDDPQDLE
-460 KKGPGYKQWV
+460 KLGPGYKQWV
-470 CVRKKYADAGSENV
+470 CVRKKYADAGSKDV
-484 YWHAYSSPALWSYYS
+484 YWHAYSSPALWGYYS

-506 LIMDIVGE
+506 LIMDVVGE
-514 NKYLYLTQDNKNK
+514 NKYLYLTQENKNK

-535 YMYNDGDPIDFTL
+535 YMYNDGDPIDFKL

-560 YSSVKDQY
+560 YSSNKDQY
-568 FTIEGNQV
+568 FTINGNQV
-576 NIDIPENTLSF
+576 NINIPEDSLSF
-587 DNDIYYKI
+587 ENDVYYKI
-595 VLVGTPTSTSV
+595 ILVGTPTSTAV

-671 TPSNSS
+671 TPLNSS

-684 INDGD
+684 TNDGD
-689 SWNTISTDQIQTEGE
+689 TWNTISTDQIKTEGDT
-704 SGMLFKATNGTI
+704 GMLFKATNGTI
-716 ILSEYVPIVKS
+716 TLSEYVPIVKS

-755 YNLQMSCNVNLYKNE
+755 YNLQMSCNVNLYRNE

-775 RDADIK
+775 NDANVK

-790 KLQYSS
+790 DLQYSS
-796 DHWVATVNATV
+796 GHWVASVNTTV
-807 QSKSSVI
+807 QSKSSVV

-823 AYLTSVTVPV
+823 AYLTSVTIPV
-833 SSSGK
+833 SASGK
-838 KGDPGQSST
+838 KGDPGVPST

-852 GSPLRIVGD
+852 GSPLRIRGD
-861 FDNSKTYYDGKR
+861 FDNSQTYYDGKR
-873 AVDDA
+873 AVSDA
-878 DGVMYQDVVRY
+878 DGVMYQDIVRY

-898 YDTWESEKGSTQNP
+898 YDTWESEKGTTQNP
-912 EKSTAFEPFRISDN
+912 ETSTAFEPFRISDN
-926 TFYDL
+926 AFYDL
-931 LIANKANIREISSEE
+931 LVANKANIKQISSEE
-946 VVIFEGNG
+946 VVIFEGDG

-959 IVAGMTSGKGV
+959 IVAGMTSGKAVNSNSDLDGYV
-970 TSDSY
+970 TTE
-975 LNGKVKDKGDVRI
+975 GKGDVRI

-1006 TDAGVLKCKSDKGN
+1006 TSAGNVTAHTATLYDATFYAENAQVKITNERTVTTGQLVENFENAGISISGN
-1020 SIELKDGTIWFVI
+1020 SEEYGDSNMFFGMQTSYPINIGGVTSTKTSTPVAFVSNENNKVRITPGRIDVDGA
-1033 DGQTYHLGITNGKP
+1033 
-1047 DWINANGP
+1047 NANL
-1055 DSQMTVESISQNGST
+1055 TVNGST
-1070 FSETQMPIYSK
+1070 VLKGYTEIDKLGCIVRRDSLKS
-1081 NGLWYSDI
+1081 
-1089 QCENLLDGDFY
+1089 NLD
-1100 IYQGLSNIFTTDDNN
+1100 SMC
-1115 YIIAGINNVKIFRQI
+1115 
-1130 TVDNGT
+1130 
-1136 ISYNGI
+1136 S
-1142 CGFGKKVS
+1142 VS
-1150 ITKSASDGYIYSASN
+1150 INAG
-1165 VEYVWYIPSSKN
+1165 
-1177 VSTSNTTFGYP
+1177 TFGSADGSSY
-1188 TTNSVTEAYKTIT
+1188 TIT
-1201 LTTDVGFDTT
+1201 LPDSVKGRDIIIVNPKWDKLIIQVPEGYTLYKYGSSVSQVQMSKYTMAHAIQIGDKAWIVGMMT
-1211 ESTSTVYYL
+1211 
-1220 EQSSYPSVGEDGYST
+1220 
-1235 CDIYYGTDNLINPS
+1235 
-1249 PNDINNVYSY
+1249 
-1259 EFNN
+1259 

>member
-175 DNKLILVQK
+175 DNKLILIQK

-196 GSGNG
+196 GVGNY
-201 VDVNYVQDQL
+201 VDVSYVQDQL

-238 KIPVGGGGSDIDPTK
+238 KIPVGGGGSDVDPTK

-295 GYLVWMT
+295 GHLVWMT

-314 YINPICLTGNGTAGE
+314 YINPICLTGSGTAGE

-337 YKTFINEEQVSSPGV
+337 YKTAIEGENIYSPGNV
-352 VTVKNGVPVVPEG
+352 SIQDGVPVVPEG
-365 WTDHPKGV
+365 WTDHPNGV
-373 TKDVPYEYCSVAI
+373 TKDRPYEYCSVAI

-419 YASLVAPTHNLPET
+419 YAALIAPTHNLPET

-506 LIMDIVGE
+506 LIMDVVGE
-514 NKYLYLTQDNKNK
+514 NKYLYLTQENKNK

-560 YSSVKDQY
+560 YSSNKDQY
-568 FTIEGNQV
+568 FTINGNQV
-576 NIDIPENTLSF
+576 KINIPEDALSF

-595 VLVGTPTSTSV
+595 ILVGTPTSTSV

-619 LVRGADGKPGDNAV
+619 LVRGADGKPGDNGKPGENAV

-644 NLQDGTMY
+644 NLQDGAMY

-716 ILSEYVPIVKS
+716 TLSEYVPIVKS

-755 YNLQMSCNVNLYKNE
+755 YNLQMSCNINLYRNE

-775 RDADIK
+775 KDANIK

-790 KLQYSS
+790 DLQYSS
-796 DHWVATVNATV
+796 DHWVATVDTTV
-807 QSKSSVI
+807 QSKSSVV

-823 AYLTSVTVPV
+823 AYLTSMAIPV
-833 SSSGK
+833 SASGK
-838 KGDPGQSST
+838 KGDPGDSST
-847 GQALK
+847 GQTFK
-852 GSPLRIVGD
+852 GSPLRMSREVDGQITTDWKQGV
-861 FDNSKTYYDGKR
+861 KYYDGKR
-873 AVDDA
+873 DVE
-878 DGVMYQDVVRY
+878 DGVFYQDVVLY

-898 YDTWESEKGSTQNP
+898 TDLGEQDQWKKTPDTAPYFS
-912 EKSTAFEPFRISDN
+912 AFTISPN
-926 TFYDL
+926 VVADL
-931 LIANKANIREISSEE
+931 VITNKAFIKEISSNEL
-946 VVIFEGNG
+946 VIFD
-954 NSQGD
+954 GD
-959 IVAGMTSGKGV
+959 KIVAGMTSSKAV
-970 TSDSY
+970 DESSP
-975 LNGKVKDKGDVRI
+975 LSGKVTTEGKGDVRI
-988 WAGKM
+988 WAGEI
-993 TSKGDLTSAPFTV
+993 SDANLTTAPFTV
-1006 TDAGVLKCKSDKGN
+1006 TSTGVLKANDATLEN
-1020 SIELKDGTIWFVI
+1020 VVLKKANLTDATFINPN
-1033 DGQTYHLGITNGKP
+1033 GQTCITTKEQTVYTGPNTNAKAVSSGMFINDTTGNNIAQLYYLSESQSGSQAQSGLRISTDSKTKFFSNVRDNDAQLYIGTGIGTGIGIGSKSLAYFSTYVQEGDLAVEFVSNGKCG
-1047 DWINANGP
+1047 IRI
-1055 DSQMTVESISQNGST
+1055 V
-1070 FSETQMPIYSK
+1070 
-1081 NGLWYSDI
+1081 GLPSYPNLTSAYSDS
-1089 QCENLLDGDFY
+1089 NLHEGEMFLV
-1100 IYQGLSNIFTTDDNN
+1100 SDN
-1115 YIIAGINNVKIFRQI
+1115 A
-1130 TVDNGT
+1130 
-1136 ISYNGI
+1136 
-1142 CGFGKKVS
+1142 
-1150 ITKSASDGYIYSASN
+1150 
-1165 VEYVWYIPSSKN
+1165 
-1177 VSTSNTTFGYP
+1177 
-1188 TTNSVTEAYKTIT
+1188 
-1201 LTTDVGFDTT
+1201 
-1211 ESTSTVYYL
+1211 
-1220 EQSSYPSVGEDGYST
+1220 
-1235 CDIYYGTDNLINPS
+1235 TDNR
-1249 PNDINNVYSY
+1249 DNVYKDHVVHIRGRRIQ
-1259 EFNN
+1259 

>member
-122 GYVTKDY
+122 GYITKDY

-196 GSGNG
+196 GVGNY
-201 VDVNYVQDQL
+201 VDVSYVQDQL

-238 KIPVGGGGSDIDPTK
+238 KIPVGGGGSDVDPTK

-275 DNRPPEEGSGWLEN
+275 DNRPPEEGSDWLEN

-295 GYLVWMT
+295 GHLVWMT

-314 YINPICLTGNGTAGE
+314 YINPICLTGSGTAGE

-337 YKTFINEEQVSSPGV
+337 YKTAIEGENIYSPGNV
-352 VTVKNGVPVVPEG
+352 SIQDGVPVVPEG
-365 WTDHPKGV
+365 WTDHPNGV
-373 TKDVPYEYCSVAI
+373 TKDRPYEYCSVAI

-419 YASLVAPTHNLPET
+419 YASLIAPTHNLPET

-484 YWHAYSSPALWSYYS
+484 YWHAYSSPALWGYYS

-506 LIMDIVGE
+506 LIMDVVGE
-514 NKYLYLTQDNKNK
+514 NKYLYLTQENKNK

-560 YSSVKDQY
+560 YSSNKDQY

-576 NIDIPENTLSF
+576 KINIPEGSLSF
-587 DNDIYYKI
+587 ENDIYYKI
-595 VLVGTPTSTSV
+595 ILVGTPTSTSV

-619 LVRGADGKPGDNAV
+619 LVRGADGKPGDNGKPGENAV

-644 NLQDGTMY
+644 NLQDGAMY

-716 ILSEYVPIVKS
+716 TLSEYVPIVKS

-755 YNLQMSCNVNLYKNE
+755 YNLQMSCNINLYRNE

-775 RDADIK
+775 KDANIK

-790 KLQYSS
+790 DLQYSS
-796 DHWVATVNATV
+796 DHWVATVDTTV
-807 QSKSSVI
+807 QSKSSVV

-823 AYLTSVTVPV
+823 AYLTSMAIPV
-833 SSSGK
+833 SASGK
-838 KGDPGQSST
+838 KGDPGDSST
-847 GQALK
+847 GQTFK
-852 GSPLRIVGD
+852 GSPLRMSREVDGQITTDWKQGV
-861 FDNSKTYYDGKR
+861 KYYDGKR
-873 AVDDA
+873 DVE
-878 DGVMYQDVVRY
+878 DGVFYQDVVLY

-898 YDTWESEKGSTQNP
+898 TDLGEQDQWKKTPDTAPYFS
-912 EKSTAFEPFRISDN
+912 AFTISPN
-926 TFYDL
+926 IVADL
-931 LIANKANIREISSEE
+931 VITNKAFIKEISSNEL
-946 VVIFEGNG
+946 VIFD
-954 NSQGD
+954 GD
-959 IVAGMTSGKGV
+959 KIVAGMTSSK
-970 TSDSY
+970 TIDESSP
-975 LNGKVKDKGDVRI
+975 LSGKVTTEGKGDVRI
-988 WAGKM
+988 WAGEI
-993 TSKGDLTSAPFTV
+993 SDANLTTAPFTV
-1006 TDAGVLKCKSDKGN
+1006 TSTGVLKANDATLEN
-1020 SIELKDGTIWFVI
+1020 VVLKKANLTDATFINPN
-1033 DGQTYHLGITNGKP
+1033 GQTCITTKEQTVYTGPDTNAKAVSSGMFINDTTGNNIAQLYYLSESQSGSQSQSGLRISTDSKTKFFSNVRDNDAQLYIGTGIGTGIGIGSKSLAYFSTYVQEGDLAVEFVSNGKCG
-1047 DWINANGP
+1047 IRI
-1055 DSQMTVESISQNGST
+1055 V
-1070 FSETQMPIYSK
+1070 
-1081 NGLWYSDI
+1081 GLPSYPNLTSAYSDS
-1089 QCENLLDGDFY
+1089 NLHESEMFLV
-1100 IYQGLSNIFTTDDNN
+1100 SDN
-1115 YIIAGINNVKIFRQI
+1115 V
-1130 TVDNGT
+1130 
-1136 ISYNGI
+1136 
-1142 CGFGKKVS
+1142 
-1150 ITKSASDGYIYSASN
+1150 
-1165 VEYVWYIPSSKN
+1165 
-1177 VSTSNTTFGYP
+1177 
-1188 TTNSVTEAYKTIT
+1188 
-1201 LTTDVGFDTT
+1201 
-1211 ESTSTVYYL
+1211 
-1220 EQSSYPSVGEDGYST
+1220 
-1235 CDIYYGTDNLINPS
+1235 TDNM
-1249 PNDINNVYSY
+1249 DNVY
-1259 EFNN
+1259 EDHVVHIRGRRIQ

>member
-1 MIDFCVEPEKHCHR
+1 MIDFCVEPERHCHK
-15 DPIGELDLKVD
+15 DPIGQLDLKVD

-51 RDGWNNKAS
+51 RDEWNNKAS

-74 TGDGSGSIKQEILL
+74 TGDGSGSIKQEILF
-88 EVTKLIAS
+88 EVTKLIAD

-184 NGGKFEVALSGS
+184 NGGQFEVALSGS
-196 GSGNG
+196 GVGNY

-228 YYSIE
+228 PYSIE
-233 DGGDI
+233 NGDDI
-238 KIPVGGGGSDIDPTK
+238 KIPVGGGSSDIDPTK

-270 VTKPA
+270 VTKPT
-275 DNRPPEEGSGWLEN
+275 DNMPPEEGSGWLEN

-295 GYLVWMT
+295 GHLVWMT

-337 YKTFINEEQVSSPGV
+337 YKTFINQEQVSSPGV
-352 VTVKNGVPVVPEG
+352 VTVKNGIPVVPEG

-373 TKDVPYEYCSVAI
+373 TKKVPYEYCSVAI

-419 YASLVAPTHNLPET
+419 YASLIAPTHNLPET

-470 CVRKKYADAGSENV
+470 CVRKKYADAGSDNV
-484 YWHAYSSPALWSYYS
+484 YWHAYSSPALWGYYS

-506 LIMDIVGE
+506 LIMDVVGE

-527 RFESSSMA
+527 RFESSSTA
-535 YMYNDGDPIDFTL
+535 YMYNDGAPIDFTL
-548 SIGSFTDSAGND
+548 TIDSFVDSAGND
-560 YSSVKDQY
+560 YSSNKDQY
-568 FTIEGNQV
+568 FTIDGNQIKI
-576 NIDIPENTLSF
+576 NIPENTLSF

-606 SSQVRQAEIQLFG
+606 SSQVRHAEIQLFG
-619 LVRGADGKPGDNAV
+619 LVRGADGKPGDDAV
-633 SYDIKTSASAI
+633 SYDIKTSAAAI
-644 NLQDGTMY
+644 NYQDGAMY

-666 QITNI
+666 KITNI

-684 INDGD
+684 TNDGD
-689 SWNTISTDQIQTEGE
+689 SWSTITSDQVQTEGE

-716 ILSEYVPIVKS
+716 TLSEYVPIVKS
-727 GIDGLNGVTYQ
+727 GINGLNGVTYQ

-745 LSYAPAEGQD
+745 LSYAPADQN
-755 YNLQMSCNVNLYKNE
+755 YSLQMSCDVNLYKNE
-770 SSVGD
+770 SSVSD
-775 RDADIK
+775 KDADIK

-790 KLQYSS
+790 ELQYSS
-796 DHWVATVNATV
+796 NHWVATVNTTV

-823 AYLTSVTVPV
+823 AYLTSMSVPV
-833 SSSGK
+833 SASGE
-838 KGDPGQSST
+838 KGDKGDKGDTGEGST
-847 GQALK
+847 GQTFK
-852 GSPLRIVGD
+852 GSPLRMSREVDGQITTDWKKGV
-861 FDNSKTYYDGKR
+861 KYYDGKR
-873 AVDDA
+873 DA
-878 DGVMYQDVVRY
+878 ENGIFYQDVVLY

-898 YDTWESEKGSTQNP
+898 TDLGEQDQWKKSPDTAPYFS
-912 EKSTAFEPFRISDN
+912 AFTISPN
-926 TFYDL
+926 IVADL
-931 LIANKANIREISSEE
+931 VIANKAFIKEISSNEL
-946 VVIFEGNG
+946 VIFDN
-954 NSQGD
+954 D
-959 IVAGMTSGKGV
+959 KIVAGMTSSKAV
-970 TSDSY
+970 DESSP
-975 LNGKVKDKGDVRI
+975 LNGKVTTEGKGDVRI
-988 WAGKM
+988 WAGEI
-993 TSKGDLTSAPFTV
+993 SNADLTTAPFTV
-1006 TDAGVLKCKSDKGN
+1006 KSNGNLTAHTATLYDATFYAENAQVKITNERTVTTGQVVENFENAGISISGN
-1020 SIELKDGTIWFVI
+1020 SEEYGGSKMFFGMQTSYPINIGGVTSTKASTPVAFVSNENNKVRITPGRIDVDG
-1033 DGQTYHLGITNGKP
+1033 
-1047 DWINANGP
+1047 AN
-1055 DSQMTVESISQNGST
+1055 SNLTVNGST
-1070 FSETQMPIYSK
+1070 VLKGYTEIDKLGCIVRKDSLKS
-1081 NGLWYSDI
+1081 
-1089 QCENLLDGDFY
+1089 NLD
-1100 IYQGLSNIFTTDDNN
+1100 SMC
-1115 YIIAGINNVKIFRQI
+1115 
-1130 TVDNGT
+1130 
-1136 ISYNGI
+1136 S
-1142 CGFGKKVS
+1142 VS
-1150 ITKSASDGYIYSASN
+1150 INAGTHGSLGGDSI
-1165 VEYVWYIPSSKN
+1165 
-1177 VSTSNTTFGYP
+1177 
-1188 TTNSVTEAYKTIT
+1188 TIT
-1201 LTTDVGFDTT
+1201 LPDSELGRDIIIVNSKWNKLIVKVPDGYTLYKYGT
-1211 ESTSTVYYL
+1211 
-1220 EQSSYPSVGEDGYST
+1220 SVGEVQMSKYTMAHAIQIGSKAWILGMMT
-1235 CDIYYGTDNLINPS
+1235 
-1249 PNDINNVYSY
+1249 
-1259 EFNN
+1259 

>member
-51 RDGWNNKAS
+51 RDEWNNKAS

-74 TGDGSGSIKQEILL
+74 TGDGSDSIKQEILL
-88 EVTKLIAS
+88 EVTKQIAE

-104 DYAKKKYVDDAIK
+104 EYAKKKYVDDAIK

-122 GYVTKDY
+122 EYITRDY

-196 GSGNG
+196 GTGG
-201 VDVNYVQDQL
+201 VDVDYIQQQL
-211 KNYIRKG
+211 SNYIKRG
-218 TLSRLIINDI
+218 TLSRLIINGKAL
-228 YYSIE
+228 SIE
-233 DGGDI
+233 SGSDI
-238 KIPVGGGGSDIDPTK
+238 VIPVGGGGSDVDPTK

-275 DNRPPEEGSGWLEN
+275 DNRPPEDGSGWLEN

-295 GYLVWMT
+295 GHLVWMT

-352 VTVKNGVPVVPEG
+352 VTVENGVPVVPEG

-373 TKDVPYEYCSVAI
+373 TKTVPYEYCSVAI

-419 YASLVAPTHNLPET
+419 YASLIAPTHNLPET
-433 WTNDEGFQNNEYI
+433 WTDDEGFQNNEYI
-446 REGSEWTDDPQDLE
+446 REGSGWTDDPQDLE
-460 KKGPGYKQWV
+460 KHGFGPGYKQWV
-470 CVRKKYADAGSENV
+470 CVRKKYADAGSKDV
-484 YWHAYSSPALWSYYS
+484 YWHAYSSPALWGYYS

-506 LIMDIVGE
+506 LIMDVVGE
-514 NKYLYLTQDNKNK
+514 NKYLYLTQENKNK
-527 RFESSSMA
+527 EFQSSSMA
-535 YMYNDGDPIDFTL
+535 YMYNDGDPINFTL

-560 YSSVKDQY
+560 YSSYKDQY
-568 FTIEGNQV
+568 FKIDGNQI
-576 NIDIPENTLSF
+576 NITIPENSLSF
-587 DNDIYYKI
+587 NNDIYYKI
-595 VLVGTPTSTSV
+595 ILVGTPTSTSV

-644 NLQDGTMY
+644 NYQDGTMY

-689 SWNTISTDQIQTEGE
+689 SWNTISSDQIQTEGDT
-704 SGMLFKATNGTI
+704 GMLFKATNGTI
-716 ILSEYVPIVKS
+716 TLSEYVPIVKS

-745 LSYAPAEGQD
+745 LSYAPAEGQN
-755 YNLQMSCNVNLYKNE
+755 YNLQMSCNVNLYRNE

-775 RDADIK
+775 KDANVKI
-781 MQLNSNDKT
+781 QLNSNDKT
-790 KLQYSS
+790 DLQYSS
-796 DHWVATVNATV
+796 NHWAAAINTTV

-823 AYLTSVTVPV
+823 AYLTSVTIPV
-833 SSSGK
+833 SSSGE
-838 KGDPGQSST
+838 KGDKGDKGDTGEGSV

-852 GSPLRIVGD
+852 GSPLRIRGD
-861 FDNSKTYYDGKR
+861 FDNSQTYYDGKR
-873 AVDDA
+873 AVSDA

-898 YDTWESEKGSTQNP
+898 YDTWESEKGTTQNP
-912 EKSTAFEPFRISDN
+912 ETSTAFEPFRISDN
-926 TFYDL
+926 AFYDL
-931 LIANKANIREISSEE
+931 LVANKANIREVSSEE
-946 VVIFEGNG
+946 VVIFEGDG

-959 IVAGMTSGKGV
+959 IVAGMTSGKDV
-970 TSDSY
+970 TNDSY

-1033 DGQTYHLGITNGKP
+1033 DGKTYHLGITNGKP
-1047 DWINANGP
+1047 DWIGGIDSMYTYTFTNIDNEQVGEGQVNVLYCSNGKYYTNSQLEHLANGSYYIHKGMS
-1055 DSQMTVESISQNGST
+1055 DVRKLSESNCFIGSDVANVYQKVT
-1070 FSETQMPIYSK
+1070 FTDGDINY
-1081 NGLWYSDI
+1081 NGLCAIGPKVKYNAENTIITVIQGNYWHDI
-1089 QCENLLDGDFY
+1089 EDGQEFSNYFIRNKDGNAVQL
-1100 IYQGLSNIFTTDDNN
+1100 INSNISYINDNN
-1115 YIIAGINNVKIFRQI
+1115 ELYLIKPSTVGTATGTNYSTSHVYINNDDLSQ
-1130 TVDNGT
+1130 
-1136 ISYNGI
+1136 
-1142 CGFGKKVS
+1142 
-1150 ITKSASDGYIYSASN
+1150 
-1165 VEYVWYIPSSKN
+1165 SK
-1177 VSTSNTTFGYP
+1177 
-1188 TTNSVTEAYKTIT
+1188 ATIT
-1201 LTTDVGFDTT
+1201 TH
-1211 ESTSTVYYL
+1211 YA
-1220 EQSSYPSVGEDGYST
+1220 QR
-1235 CDIYYGTDNLINPS
+1235 
-1249 PNDINNVYSY
+1249 
-1259 EFNN
+1259 

>member
-196 GSGNG
+196 GVGNY
-201 VDVNYVQDQL
+201 VDVSYVQDQL

-238 KIPVGGGGSDIDPTK
+238 KIPVGGGGSDVDPTK

-365 WTDHPKGV
+365 WTDHPSGV
-373 TKDVPYEYCSVAI
+373 TKKVPYEYCSIAI

-419 YASLVAPTHNLPET
+419 YAALIAPTHNLPET

-446 REGSEWTDDPQDLE
+446 KEGSGWTDDPQDLE

-506 LIMDIVGE
+506 LIMDVVGE
-514 NKYLYLTQDNKNK
+514 NKYLYLTQENKNK

-560 YSSVKDQY
+560 YSSNKDQY
-568 FTIEGNQV
+568 FTINGNQV
-576 NIDIPENTLSF
+576 KINIPEGSLSF
-587 DNDIYYKI
+587 ENDIYYKI
-595 VLVGTPTSTSV
+595 ILVGTPTSTSV

-619 LVRGADGKPGDNAV
+619 LVRGADGIPGDNAI
-633 SYDIKTSASAI
+633 SYDIKTSAAAI
-644 NLQDGTMY
+644 NLQDGAMY

-666 QITNI
+666 KITNI

-716 ILSEYVPIVKS
+716 TLSEYVPIVKS

-755 YNLQMSCNVNLYKNE
+755 YNLQMSCNINLYRNE

-775 RDADIK
+775 KDANIK

-790 KLQYSS
+790 DLQYSS
-796 DHWVATVNATV
+796 DHWVATVNTTV
-807 QSKSSVI
+807 QSKSSVV

-823 AYLTSVTVPV
+823 AYLTSMAIPV
-833 SSSGK
+833 SASGK
-838 KGDPGQSST
+838 KGDPGDSST
-847 GQALK
+847 GQTFK
-852 GSPLRIVGD
+852 GSPLRMSREVDGQITTDWKQGV
-861 FDNSKTYYDGKR
+861 KYYDGKR
-873 AVDDA
+873 DVE
-878 DGVMYQDVVRY
+878 DGVFYQDVVLY

-898 YDTWESEKGSTQNP
+898 TDLGEQDQWKKSPDTAPYFS
-912 EKSTAFEPFRISDN
+912 AFTISPN
-926 TFYDL
+926 VVADL
-931 LIANKANIREISSEE
+931 VIANKAFIKEISSNEL
-946 VVIFEGNG
+946 VIFD
-954 NSQGD
+954 GD
-959 IVAGMTSGKGV
+959 KIVAGMTSSKAV
-970 TSDSY
+970 DESSP
-975 LNGKVKDKGDVRI
+975 LSGKVTTEGKGDVRI
-988 WAGKM
+988 WAGEI
-993 TSKGDLTSAPFTV
+993 SDANLTTAPFTV
-1006 TDAGVLKCKSDKGN
+1006 TSAGNLTAHTATLYDATFYAENAQVKITNERTVTTGQLVENFENAGISISGNSEEYGDSKMFFGMQTSYPINIGGVTSTKTSTPVAFVSNENNKVRITPGRIDVDGTNANLTVNGTTVLKGYTEIDKLGCIVRRDSLKSNLD
-1020 SIELKDGTIWFVI
+1020 SMCSVS
-1033 DGQTYHLGITNGKP
+1033 
-1047 DWINANGP
+1047 INAG
-1055 DSQMTVESISQNGST
+1055 
-1070 FSETQMPIYSK
+1070 
-1081 NGLWYSDI
+1081 
-1089 QCENLLDGDFY
+1089 
-1100 IYQGLSNIFTTDDNN
+1100 
-1115 YIIAGINNVKIFRQI
+1115 
-1130 TVDNGT
+1130 
-1136 ISYNGI
+1136 
-1142 CGFGKKVS
+1142 
-1150 ITKSASDGYIYSASN
+1150 
-1165 VEYVWYIPSSKN
+1165 
-1177 VSTSNTTFGYP
+1177 TFGSADSSSY
-1188 TTNSVTEAYKTIT
+1188 TIT
-1201 LTTDVGFDTT
+1201 LPDSVKGRDIIIVNPKWDKLIIQAPEGYTLYKYGSSVSQVQMSKYTMAHAIQIGDKAWIVGMMT
-1211 ESTSTVYYL
+1211 
-1220 EQSSYPSVGEDGYST
+1220 
-1235 CDIYYGTDNLINPS
+1235 
-1249 PNDINNVYSY
+1249 
-1259 EFNN
+1259 